1 MDKMESVAQES
12 RAERIARY
20 KAERRRELAE
30 RYGSQEEELPS
41 KWSRREREGRGVRD
55 STYAD
60 KSVSGGMNGGM
71 GRNGRTPLEERP
83 VPAKIPNGCKVNAPG
98 ENTHQ
103 NSLRLLPLSITLS
116 RECLLGSSGT
126 VAGEKPPDSH
136 GPSTPDTPQLHTHVS
151 VGQLKNALLQQTSS
165 PAPSD
170 RVATDGGVVALTLDL
185 AVQPGAEGS
194 RRRARRYMPGDP
206 AGSRKNSERFR
217 TQPVTACE
225 IKDSCGMDDENQDT
239 VQMDVKTD
247 DRAKMSVAAKMS
259 LFKELEKTASPE
271 ASSFLKPRTSNSFHE
286 RRVRRNNDPRALTQP
301 ITFEETMMAAS
312 PHAGEAGEAEPEVVD
327 DAGTKLSM
335 SEKLAL
341 FNKLSQPI
349 LGAAGSPARDG
360 SPLEASERRR
370 QKGARYRTQPITV
383 DEVNLLQKGPVQLP
397 RFHLAPQLSDRQQAE
412 SINLK
417 PSEVRLSGL
426 SSSQDWGSSSELS
439 SSPNLKTASNSN
451 SQNAVPIKGILK
463 KSSSEGVVWR
473 SESRDRDNLN
483 GHSLEQNGRER
494 KEKEVIEESHVTP
507 VEPAPL
513 SSAPWRQRARKEAS
527 ISSGRTR
534 RSAPKPEEQP
544 SLSEDIQITEQSRE
558 SDISDRL
565 TDSRGTE
572 KEEEKQSAK
581 EKCNVSLSSAP
592 QDETVS
598 TAESNPET
606 QYWDPVFSSVYSRSN
621 SAPQY
626 VMFFN
631 ERSLSYEAQ
640 EVSTT
645 TQTQPQVMGKVKA
658 SCEEDDS
665 PKLIFTETQT
675 ICSSEVQESQMF
687 GAEMTSEP
695 SSPPACP
702 TEGGDTEPD
711 LSTLCQTNTPIL
723 SSAVAEHR
731 RSVRPS
737 RRTQGSRNP
746 LRALAAREDIQQ
758 DFMHSEENS
767 EIENNTAL
775 KNSNCTSADVSSSG
789 KESRPT
795 VPYNKLMLIQVKGWR
810 QVQVRLVEPVS
821 RSLNSGD
828 CFLLVTPSNCFLW
841 TGKLS
846 NTIEREK
853 ASEIASVVVTQRD
866 LGCQATGVVHLDE
879 GVNTDSLEAAEFW
892 NLLGGQ
898 TQYKGPDSADDDEHY
913 ERAISESNCIYRL
926 QGDRLSPHEQGWA
939 VVPDLSLLSSSQT
952 LLFDFGSELYLWH
965 GKDVGPSERKLALQL
980 AQQVWDG
987 AYDYSNCR
995 INPLDPS
1002 GGSAH
1007 INKQGIGRP
1016 DWALFGRV
1024 FDQNE
1029 TILFKE
1035 KFANSFEQT
1044 KVNRNHISSSIQEEV
1059 KTPSLKSSP
1068 QPVSAEQWSCDARA
1082 LFGGVCL
1089 SGVSQIV
1096 LDGVDVRRGRDTV
1109 TLSDGRQAELC
1120 TLAVKTWLISED
1132 AECEVD
1138 PESLGQF
1145 NEGSTYAV
1153 RWTYSLTALGD
1164 QMAIGQERSALFI
1177 WKRRHSSI
1185 SGRDLSPA
1193 LTNQCSSQVFV
1204 TEGEEPPCFLQL
1216 FQGGMVVYRQQQSR
1230 DTGGWR
1236 LFCVRGDL
1244 PVEGSL
1250 LEVQCSCSSLRS
1262 RGSLILLNSQQG
1274 AIYLWHGCK
1283 AHSKARQVAKHTVQR
1298 LTQMCPPEL
1307 SLRTGTFMNVQ
1318 EVEEGK
1324 EPADFWNAI
1333 GPQDRKSYDCMLQ
1346 DPGKFNF
1353 TPRLYHLSA
1362 QSGTFKGVELMSP
1375 SYVNGVITAMP
1386 FFQDKLYA
1394 VPHPALFLLD
1404 NYLEVYLWQSCE
1416 ASISQRPLWDN
1427 EKKCAMETALQYCK
1441 ERNPRRPPMAYLID
1455 EGAEPLTFTNIFP
1468 SWELRLT
1475 QEVQDCTVRKKLTL
1489 VQDALAALNKTQF
1502 PLKDLLK
1509 RPLPEG
1515 VDPLH
1520 LENYL
1525 SQQDF
1530 KVALGMTWNDYNC
1543 LSDLQKTDLKKSKGL
1558 Y

>member
-1 MDKMESVAQES
+1 MDKMENVAQES

-20 KAERRRELAE
+20 KSERRRELAE

-41 KWSRREREGRGVRD
+41 KWSRRDREGRGVRD
-55 STYAD
+55 SNYVE
-60 KSVSGGMNGGM
+60 KSVSGGMNRGM

-83 VPAKIPNGCKVNAPG
+83 APAMISNGCKVNTRG

-103 NSLRLLPLSITLS
+103 
-116 RECLLGSSGT
+116 
-126 VAGEKPPDSH
+126 
-136 GPSTPDTPQLHTHVS
+136 
-151 VGQLKNALLQQTSS
+151 
-165 PAPSD
+165 D
-170 RVATDGGVVALTLDL
+170 RT
-185 AVQPGAEGS
+185 
-194 RRRARRYMPGDP
+194 
-206 AGSRKNSERFR
+206 
-217 TQPVTACE
+217 
-225 IKDSCGMDDENQDT
+225 MDDENQDT
-239 VQMDVKTD
+239 SQMDVKTD

-271 ASSFLKPRTSNSFHE
+271 ASLFLKPRSSNSFHE

-301 ITFEETMMAAS
+301 ITFEETVMAAS
-312 PHAGEAGEAEPEVVD
+312 PQSGEAGEPEAEVED

-349 LGAAGSPARDG
+349 LGAVGSPVRDG

-383 DEVNLLQKGPVQLP
+383 DEVNLLQKEPVQLP
-397 RFHLAPQLSDRQQAE
+397 RLHLMPHLSDRQQAE

-417 PSEVRLSGL
+417 PSEVRLSGP
-426 SSSQDWGSSSELS
+426 SSSQESGFSAELT
-439 SSPNLKTASNSN
+439 SSPHLKPAAGSN
-451 SQNAVPIKGILK
+451 SQNAVQIKGILK

-473 SESRDRDNLN
+473 SGTRDRDDLN
-483 GHSLEQNGRER
+483 GHGLEKNGGERRER
-494 KEKEVIEESHVTP
+494 EVKEERHMSAVGPS
-507 VEPAPL
+507 PARL
-513 SSAPWRQRARKEAS
+513 SSAPWRHRGRKEDAT
-527 ISSGRTR
+527 SSGRTR
-534 RSAPKPEEQP
+534 RSAPKPEECP
-544 SLSEDIQITEQSRE
+544 SLSEDLQSRE

-565 TDSRGTE
+565 TDSRVTK
-572 KEEEKQSAK
+572 KEEEEQSAK
-581 EKCNVSLSSAP
+581 
-592 QDETVS
+592 DETVS
-598 TAESNPET
+598 TAESTPQT
-606 QYWDPVFSSVYSRSN
+606 QCWEPVFSSVYSHS
-621 SAPQY
+621 STPQY

-640 EVSTT
+640 EVSTS
-645 TQTQPQVMGKVKA
+645 TQSQPQEI
-658 SCEEDDS
+658 CEEEDS

-675 ICSSEVQESQMF
+675 ICTNEVQESQMF
-687 GAEMTSEP
+687 GTEMAKEVMTSDP
-695 SSPPACP
+695 CSLPACS
-702 TEGGDTEPD
+702 TTGGDTEPD

-758 DFMHSEENS
+758 DYMQPEENS
-767 EIENNTAL
+767 EMENNKAM
-775 KNSNCTSADVSSSG
+775 KNSNCTPADVTSSG
-789 KESRPT
+789 KVSRPI

-821 RSLNSGD
+821 HSLNSGD

-853 ASEIASVVVTQRD
+853 ASEMASLIVTQRD
-866 LGCQATGVVHLDE
+866 MGCQATGVVHLDE
-879 GVNTDSLEAAEFW
+879 GVNTDSLQAAEFW

-898 TQYKGPDSADDDEHY
+898 TQCKGPDSTDDDEHY
-913 ERAISESNCIYRL
+913 ERAISESNCIFRL
-926 QGDRLSPHEQGWA
+926 QGDRLSPHEQAWA
-939 VVPDLSLLSSSQT
+939 AVPHLSLLNSSQT

-1007 INKQGIGRP
+1007 IPKQGTGRP

-1029 TILFKE
+1029 TVLFKE

-1044 KVNRNHISSSIQEEV
+1044 KVNKNHIEPFIQEEEQ
-1059 KTPSLKSSP
+1059 TPSLISSA

-1089 SGVSQIV
+1089 SAVTQIV
-1096 LDGVDVRRGRDTV
+1096 LDGVDVRRGRGMV
-1109 TLSDGRQAELC
+1109 TLSDGRQVELC
-1120 TLAVKTWLISED
+1120 TLAVKSWLISES
-1132 AECEVD
+1132 EEFEVA

-1145 NEGSTYAV
+1145 SEDCTYAT

-1164 QMAIGQERSALFI
+1164 QMARGQERSVLFI
-1177 WKRRHSSI
+1177 WKGRHSNA

-1193 LTNQCSSQVFV
+1193 LTNQCSSQVFI

-1216 FQGGMVVYRQQQSR
+1216 FQGGMVIYRQHSR
-1230 DTGGWR
+1230 DTGGWH
-1236 LFCVRGDL
+1236 LFCVRGDVS
-1244 PVEGSL
+1244 VEGSL
-1250 LEVQCSCSSLRS
+1250 LEVLCSCSSLRS
-1262 RGSLILLNSQQG
+1262 RGSLVLLNSQQG

-1283 AHSKARQVAKHTVQR
+1283 AHSKARQVAKQTVQR

-1307 SLRTGTFMNVQ
+1307 SLRTGSFMNVQ

-1324 EPADFWNAI
+1324 EPAEFWNAI
-1333 GPQDRKSYDCMLQ
+1333 GPQDKKSYDCMLQ

-1353 TPRLYHLSA
+1353 TPRLFYLSA
-1362 QSGTFKGVELMSP
+1362 QSGTFEGAELISP
-1375 SYVNGVITAMP
+1375 SHVSGVITAMP
-1386 FFQDKLYA
+1386 FLQDKLYS
-1394 VPHPALFLLD
+1394 VPHSALFLLD
-1404 NYLEVYLWQSCE
+1404 NYLEVYLWQSCV
-1416 ASISQRPLWDN
+1416 ASVSQRPHWDK
-1427 EKKCAMETALQYCK
+1427 EKKCAMETALEYCK

-1468 SWELRLT
+1468 SWEMRLT
-1475 QEVQDCTVRKKLTL
+1475 QGVQDCTVCKKLTL
-1489 VQDALAALNKTQF
+1489 VQDALASLNKTQF

-1525 SQQDF
+1525 SQHDF
-1530 KVALGMTWNDYNC
+1530 KAALGMTWNDYNC
-1543 LSDLQKTDLKKSKGL
+1543 LSDLQKMELKKRKGF

>member
-41 KWSRREREGRGVRD
+41 KWSRREREGRGGRD
-55 STYAD
+55 STYVD

-71 GRNGRTPLEERP
+71 GRNGQTPLEERP
-83 VPAKIPNGCKVNAPG
+83 
-98 ENTHQ
+98 
-103 NSLRLLPLSITLS
+103 
-116 RECLLGSSGT
+116 
-126 VAGEKPPDSH
+126 
-136 GPSTPDTPQLHTHVS
+136 
-151 VGQLKNALLQQTSS
+151 
-165 PAPSD
+165 
-170 RVATDGGVVALTLDL
+170 
-185 AVQPGAEGS
+185 
-194 RRRARRYMPGDP
+194 
-206 AGSRKNSERFR
+206 
-217 TQPVTACE
+217 
-225 IKDSCGMDDENQDT
+225 
-239 VQMDVKTD
+239 
-247 DRAKMSVAAKMS
+247 
-259 LFKELEKTASPE
+259 
-271 ASSFLKPRTSNSFHE
+271 
-286 RRVRRNNDPRALTQP
+286 
-301 ITFEETMMAAS
+301 
-312 PHAGEAGEAEPEVVD
+312 
-327 DAGTKLSM
+327 
-335 SEKLAL
+335 
-341 FNKLSQPI
+341 
-349 LGAAGSPARDG
+349 
-360 SPLEASERRR
+360 
-370 QKGARYRTQPITV
+370 
-383 DEVNLLQKGPVQLP
+383 LQKGPVELP
-397 RFHLAPQLSDRQQAE
+397 RLHLAPHLSDRQQAE

-426 SSSQDWGSSSELS
+426 SSSQERGSSSELT
-439 SSPNLKTASNSN
+439 SSPHLKPASDSY
-451 SQNAVPIKGILK
+451 SQNAVQIKGILK

-473 SESRDRDNLN
+473 
-483 GHSLEQNGRER
+483 
-494 KEKEVIEESHVTP
+494 T
-507 VEPAPL
+507 PL
-513 SSAPWRQRARKEAS
+513 SSTPWRQRARKEAS
-527 ISSGRTR
+527 ASSGRAR
-534 RSAPKPEEQP
+534 RSAPKPELCP
-544 SLSEDIQITEQSRE
+544 SLSEDLQITEQSRE
-558 SDISDRL
+558 SAISDRFSPFYCFAVCVL
-565 TDSRGTE
+565 SDIGYDTFQKFGVIRKDAIICLNITVHKVKLSIHS
-572 KEEEKQSAK
+572 QSVQTILIK
-581 EKCNVSLSSAP
+581 KFKNRYRLVTLSVRPTHQCTCISVGDFSVCERIQVNALF
-592 QDETVS
+592 
-598 TAESNPET
+598 
-606 QYWDPVFSSVYSRSN
+606 VFS
-621 SAPQY
+621 
-626 VMFFN
+626 
-631 ERSLSYEAQ
+631 
-640 EVSTT
+640 
-645 TQTQPQVMGKVKA
+645 
-658 SCEEDDS
+658 
-665 PKLIFTETQT
+665 
-675 ICSSEVQESQMF
+675 
-687 GAEMTSEP
+687 
-695 SSPPACP
+695 
-702 TEGGDTEPD
+702 
-711 LSTLCQTNTPIL
+711 L

-758 DFMHSEENS
+758 DFMQSEENS
-767 EIENNTAL
+767 EMENNTAM
-775 KNSNCTSADVSSSG
+775 KNSNCTPADVSSSG
-789 KESRPT
+789 KGSRPT
-795 VPYNKLMLIQVKGWR
+795 VPYNKLMLMQVKGWR

-828 CFLLVTPSNCFLW
+828 CFLLVTPSHCFLW

-853 ASEIASVVVTQRD
+853 ASEMASVIVTQRD
-866 LGCQATGVVHLDE
+866 LGCQATGVIHLDE
-879 GVNTDSLEAAEFW
+879 GVNTDSLQAAEFW

-898 TQYKGPDSADDDEHY
+898 TQYKDSADDDEHY

-926 QGDRLSPHEQGWA
+926 QGVRLSPHEQGWA
-939 VVPDLSLLSSSQT
+939 VVPDLSLLNSSQT

-1007 INKQGIGRP
+1007 IHKQGIGRP

-1035 KFANSFEQT
+1035 KFTQT
-1044 KVNRNHISSSIQEEV
+1044 NVNKNNIAPSVQEEV
-1059 KTPSLKSSP
+1059 KSSP

-1096 LDGVDVRRGRDTV
+1096 LDGVDVRRGWDSV

-1120 TLAVKTWLISED
+1120 TLAVKTWLISEGE
-1132 AECEVD
+1132 ECEVF

-1153 RWTYSLTALGD
+1153 CWTYSLTALGD

-1177 WKRRHSSI
+1177 WKGRHSNV
-1185 SGRDLSPA
+1185 SGRGLSSA

-1216 FQGGMVVYRQQQSR
+1216 FQGGMVIYRQQQSR
-1230 DTGGWR
+1230 DTGGWH
-1236 LFCVRGDL
+1236 LFCVKGDV
-1244 PVEGSL
+1244 PVEGRL

-1283 AHSKARQVAKHTVQR
+1283 AHSKARQVAKQTVQR

-1307 SLRTGTFMNVQ
+1307 SLRTGRFMNVQ
-1318 EVEEGK
+1318 EVEDGK

-1362 QSGTFKGVELMSP
+1362 QSGTFKGVELISP
-1375 SYVNGVITAMP
+1375 SHVNGVITAMP
-1386 FFQDKLYA
+1386 FLQDKLYA

-1416 ASISQRPLWDN
+1416 SSVSQRPHWDR

-1441 ERNPRRPPMAYLID
+1441 ERNPRRPPMAYLIE

-1468 SWELRLT
+1468 SWEMRLT

-1489 VQDALAALNKTQF
+1489 VQDALAALNTTQF

-1525 SQQDF
+1525 SQHDF

-1543 LSDLQKTDLKKSKGL
+1543 LSDLQKMDLKKSKGL

>member
-41 KWSRREREGRGVRD
+41 TWSRREREGRGGRD

-71 GRNGRTPLEERP
+71 GRNGQTPLEERL
-83 VPAKIPNGCKVNAPG
+83 VPAKISNGCKVNACG

-103 NSLRLLPLSITLS
+103 NR
-116 RECLLGSSGT
+116 
-126 VAGEKPPDSH
+126 
-136 GPSTPDTPQLHTHVS
+136 
-151 VGQLKNALLQQTSS
+151 
-165 PAPSD
+165 
-170 RVATDGGVVALTLDL
+170 ATDDGVVALTLDL

-194 RRRARRYMPGDP
+194 RRRTRRYMPGDS
-206 AGSRKNSERFR
+206 AGSSKNSERFR

-225 IKDSCGMDDENQDT
+225 IKDSCGRMDEENQDNS
-239 VQMDVKTD
+239 QMDVKTD

-271 ASSFLKPRTSNSFHE
+271 ASSFLKPHSSNSFHE

-301 ITFEETMMAAS
+301 ITFEETVMAAS
-312 PHAGEAGEAEPEVVD
+312 PQAGEAEPEVED

-349 LGAAGSPARDG
+349 LGAVGSPARDG
-360 SPLEASERRR
+360 SPLEAFERRR

-383 DEVNLLQKGPVQLP
+383 DEVNLLQKGPVELP
-397 RFHLAPQLSDRQQAE
+397 RLHLAPHLSNRQQAE

-426 SSSQDWGSSSELS
+426 SSSQDWGSSSELT
-439 SSPNLKTASNSN
+439 SSPHLKPASDSN
-451 SQNAVPIKGILK
+451 SQNPVQIKGILK

-483 GHSLEQNGRER
+483 GHGLEQNGRER
-494 KEKEVIEESHVTP
+494 KEREVIEERHMTP
-507 VEPAPL
+507 VNQSPAPL
-513 SSAPWRQRARKEAS
+513 SSTPWRQRARKEAS
-527 ISSGRTR
+527 ASSGRTR
-534 RSAPKPEEQP
+534 RSAPKPELRP
-544 SLSEDIQITEQSRE
+544 SLSEDLQITEQSRE
-558 SDISDRL
+558 SAISDRL
-565 TDSRGTE
+565 TDSKGAE
-572 KEEEKQSAK
+572 KEEEKENAT
-581 EKCNVSLSSAP
+581 ERCNISLSSAP
-592 QDETVS
+592 QDENVT
-598 TAESNPET
+598 TAESNPQT
-606 QYWDPVFSSVYSRSN
+606 QCWEPVFSSVYSRS
-621 SAPQY
+621 SSTPQY

-640 EVSTT
+640 EVCTT
-645 TQTQPQVMGKVKA
+645 IQTQPHVTGRVKA
-658 SCEEDDS
+658 SCEEEDS
-665 PKLIFTETQT
+665 SKLFTETQSV
-675 ICSSEVQESQMF
+675 CASEVQESQMF

-695 SSPPACP
+695 SALPACP
-702 TEGGDTEPD
+702 TSGGDTEPD

-758 DFMHSEENS
+758 DFMQSEENS
-767 EIENNTAL
+767 EMENNTAM
-775 KNSNCTSADVSSSG
+775 KNSNCTPADVSSSG
-789 KESRPT
+789 KGSRPT

-828 CFLLVTPSNCFLW
+828 CFLLVTPSHCFLW

-853 ASEIASVVVTQRD
+853 ASEMASVIVTQRD
-866 LGCQATGVVHLDE
+866 LGCQATGVIHLDE
-879 GVNTDSLEAAEFW
+879 GVNTDSLQAAEFW
-892 NLLGGQ
+892 KLLGGQ

-926 QGDRLSPHEQGWA
+926 QGVRLSPHEQGWA
-939 VVPDLSLLSSSQT
+939 VVPDLSLLNSSQT

-965 GKDVGPSERKLALQL
+965 GTDVGPSERKLALQL

-995 INPLDPS
+995 TNPLDPS

-1007 INKQGIGRP
+1007 IHKQGIGRP

-1035 KFANSFEQT
+1035 KFTNSFEQT
-1044 KVNRNHISSSIQEEV
+1044 NVNKNNIAPSVQEEV

-1096 LDGVDVRRGRDTV
+1096 LDGVDVRRGRDSV

-1120 TLAVKTWLISED
+1120 TLAVKMWLISEGE
-1132 AECEVD
+1132 ECEVS

-1153 RWTYSLTALGD
+1153 CWTYSLTALGD

-1177 WKRRHSSI
+1177 WKGWHSNV
-1185 SGRDLSPA
+1185 SGRGLSSA

-1216 FQGGMVVYRQQQSR
+1216 FQGGMVIYRQQQSR
-1230 DTGGWR
+1230 DTGGWH
-1236 LFCVRGDL
+1236 LFCVRGDV
-1244 PVEGSL
+1244 PVEGRL

-1283 AHSKARQVAKHTVQR
+1283 AHSKARQVAKQTVQC

-1307 SLRTGTFMNVQ
+1307 SLRTGSFMNVQ
-1318 EVEEGK
+1318 EVEEEK

-1362 QSGTFKGVELMSP
+1362 QSGTFKGVELISP
-1375 SYVNGVITAMP
+1375 SHVKGVITAMP
-1386 FFQDKLYA
+1386 FLQDKLYA

-1416 ASISQRPLWDN
+1416 SSVSQRPHWDK

-1441 ERNPRRPPMAYLID
+1441 ERNPRRPPMVYLIE

-1468 SWELRLT
+1468 SWEMRLT
-1475 QEVQDCTVRKKLTL
+1475 QEVQDCMVRKKLTL
-1489 VQDALAALNKTQF
+1489 VQDALAALNTTQF
-1502 PLKDLLK
+1502 LLKDLLK
-1509 RPLPEG
+1509 RPLPDG

-1525 SQQDF
+1525 SQHDF

-1543 LSDLQKTDLKKSKGL
+1543 LSDLQKMDLKKSKGL

>member
-41 KWSRREREGRGVRD
+41 KWSRREREGRGGRD
-55 STYAD
+55 STYVD

-71 GRNGRTPLEERP
+71 GRNGQTPLEERP
-83 VPAKIPNGCKVNAPG
+83 VPAKISNGCKVNTCG
-98 ENTHQ
+98 ENTQQ
-103 NSLRLLPLSITLS
+103 N
-116 RECLLGSSGT
+116 RESLLGSSGT
-126 VAGEKPPDSH
+126 VAGENPPDFH

-151 VGQLKNALLQQTSS
+151 VGQLKDALLQQTSS

-170 RVATDGGVVALTLDL
+170 RVATDDGVVALNLDL

-194 RRRARRYMPGDP
+194 RLRTRRYMSGDS
-206 AGSRKNSERFR
+206 AGCRKNSERFR

-225 IKDSCGMDDENQDT
+225 IKDSCGRMDDGNQDNS
-239 VQMDVKTD
+239 QMDVKTD

-271 ASSFLKPRTSNSFHE
+271 ASSFLKPRSSNSFHE
-286 RRVRRNNDPRALTQP
+286 RRVRRNYDPRALTQP
-301 ITFEETMMAAS
+301 ITFEETVMAAS
-312 PHAGEAGEAEPEVVD
+312 PQAGEAEPEVED

-349 LGAAGSPARDG
+349 LGAVGSPARDG

-383 DEVNLLQKGPVQLP
+383 DEVNLLQKGPVELP
-397 RFHLAPQLSDRQQAE
+397 RLHLAPHLSDRQQAE

-426 SSSQDWGSSSELS
+426 SSSQERGSSSELT
-439 SSPNLKTASNSN
+439 SSPHLKPASDSY
-451 SQNAVPIKGILK
+451 SQNAVQIKGILK

-483 GHSLEQNGRER
+483 GHGLEQNGRER
-494 KEKEVIEESHVTP
+494 REREVIEERHMTP
-507 VEPAPL
+507 VDQSPAPL
-513 SSAPWRQRARKEAS
+513 SSTPWRQRARKEAS
-527 ISSGRTR
+527 ASSGRAR
-534 RSAPKPEEQP
+534 RSAPKPELCP
-544 SLSEDIQITEQSRE
+544 SLSEDLQITEQSRE
-558 SDISDRL
+558 SAISDRL
-565 TDSRGTE
+565 TDSKGAE
-572 KEEEKQSAK
+572 KEEEKQNAT
-581 EKCNVSLSSAP
+581 ERCNISLSSAP
-592 QDETVS
+592 QDENVT
-598 TAESNPET
+598 TAESNPQT
-606 QYWDPVFSSVYSRSN
+606 QCWEPVFSSVYSRS
-621 SAPQY
+621 SSTPQY

-640 EVSTT
+640 EVCTT
-645 TQTQPQVMGKVKA
+645 TQTQPLVTGRVKA
-658 SCEEDDS
+658 SCEEEDS
-665 PKLIFTETQT
+665 PKLFAETQT
-675 ICSSEVQESQMF
+675 VCASEVQESQMF

-695 SSPPACP
+695 AALPACL
-702 TEGGDTEPD
+702 TTGGDTESD

-758 DFMHSEENS
+758 DFMQSEENS
-767 EIENNTAL
+767 EMENNTAM
-775 KNSNCTSADVSSSG
+775 KNSNCTPADVSSSG
-789 KESRPT
+789 KGSRPT
-795 VPYNKLMLIQVKGWR
+795 VPYNKLMLMQVKGWR

-828 CFLLVTPSNCFLW
+828 CFLLVTPSHCFLW

-853 ASEIASVVVTQRD
+853 ASEMASVIVTQRD
-866 LGCQATGVVHLDE
+866 LGCQATGVIHLDE
-879 GVNTDSLEAAEFW
+879 GVNTDSLQAAEFW

-926 QGDRLSPHEQGWA
+926 QGVRLSPHEQGWA
-939 VVPDLSLLSSSQT
+939 VVPDLSLLNSSQT

-1007 INKQGIGRP
+1007 IHKQGIGRP

-1035 KFANSFEQT
+1035 KFTQT
-1044 KVNRNHISSSIQEEV
+1044 NVNKNNIAPSVQEEV

-1096 LDGVDVRRGRDTV
+1096 LDGVDVRRGWDSV

-1120 TLAVKTWLISED
+1120 TLAVKTWLISEGE
-1132 AECEVD
+1132 ECEVF

-1153 RWTYSLTALGD
+1153 CWTYSLTALGD

-1177 WKRRHSSI
+1177 WKGRHSNV
-1185 SGRDLSPA
+1185 SGRGLSSA

-1216 FQGGMVVYRQQQSR
+1216 FQGGMVIYRQQQSR
-1230 DTGGWR
+1230 DTGGWH
-1236 LFCVRGDL
+1236 LFCVKGDV
-1244 PVEGSL
+1244 PVEGRL

-1283 AHSKARQVAKHTVQR
+1283 AHSKARQVAKQTVQR

-1307 SLRTGTFMNVQ
+1307 SLRTGRFMNVQ
-1318 EVEEGK
+1318 EVEDGK

-1362 QSGTFKGVELMSP
+1362 QSGTFKGVELISP
-1375 SYVNGVITAMP
+1375 SHVNGVITAMP
-1386 FFQDKLYA
+1386 FLQDKLYA

-1416 ASISQRPLWDN
+1416 SSVSQRPHWDR

-1441 ERNPRRPPMAYLID
+1441 ERNPRRPPMAYLIE

-1468 SWELRLT
+1468 SWEMRLT

-1489 VQDALAALNKTQF
+1489 VQDALAALNTTQF

-1525 SQQDF
+1525 SQHDF

-1543 LSDLQKTDLKKSKGL
+1543 LSDLQKMDLKKSKGL

>member
-1 MDKMESVAQES
+1 MDKMENVSQES

-41 KWSRREREGRGVRD
+41 KWSRRDREGRGVRD
-55 STYAD
+55 SNYVE

-71 GRNGRTPLEERP
+71 GRNGQTALEERP
-83 VPAKIPNGCKVNAPG
+83 VPAVISNGCKVNARG

-103 NSLRLLPLSITLS
+103 S
-116 RECLLGSSGT
+116 RT
-126 VAGEKPPDSH
+126 
-136 GPSTPDTPQLHTHVS
+136 
-151 VGQLKNALLQQTSS
+151 
-165 PAPSD
+165 
-170 RVATDGGVVALTLDL
+170 
-185 AVQPGAEGS
+185 
-194 RRRARRYMPGDP
+194 
-206 AGSRKNSERFR
+206 
-217 TQPVTACE
+217 
-225 IKDSCGMDDENQDT
+225 MDDGNQDT
-239 VQMDVKTD
+239 SQMDVKTD

-271 ASSFLKPRTSNSFHE
+271 ASLFLKPRSSNSFHE

-301 ITFEETMMAAS
+301 ITFEETVMAAS
-312 PHAGEAGEAEPEVVD
+312 PQSGEAAEPEAEVED

-349 LGAAGSPARDG
+349 SGAVGSPVRDG

-383 DEVNLLQKGPVQLP
+383 DEVNLLQKEPVQLP
-397 RFHLAPQLSDRQQAE
+397 CLHLTPHLSDRQQAE

-417 PSEVRLSGL
+417 PSEVRLSGP
-426 SSSQDWGSSSELS
+426 SSSQERS
-439 SSPNLKTASNSN
+439 SSPELTSSPHPKPTAGGN
-451 SQNAVPIKGILK
+451 SQNAVQIKGILK

-473 SESRDRDNLN
+473 SGTRDRDDLN
-483 GHSLEQNGRER
+483 GHGLEKNGGERRGREV
-494 KEKEVIEESHVTP
+494 KEERHVSAVGP
-507 VEPAPL
+507 SPARP
-513 SSAPWRQRARKEAS
+513 SSAPWRQRGRKEEH
-527 ISSGRTR
+527 GRTR
-534 RSAPKPEEQP
+534 RSAPKPEECP
-544 SLSEDIQITEQSRE
+544 SLTTEQIT
-558 SDISDRL
+558 DRL
-565 TDSRGTE
+565 TDSRVT
-572 KEEEKQSAK
+572 KEEEDEQSAK
-581 EKCNVSLSSAP
+581 ARCNISLNSGP

-598 TAESNPET
+598 TAESTPQT
-606 QYWDPVFSSVYSRSN
+606 QCW
-621 SAPQY
+621 
-626 VMFFN
+626 
-631 ERSLSYEAQ
+631 RSLSYEAQ
-640 EVSTT
+640 EVSTS
-645 TQTQPQVMGKVKA
+645 TQSQPQVTGRDKEI
-658 SCEEDDS
+658 CDEEDS

-675 ICSSEVQESQMF
+675 ICTNEVQESQMF
-687 GAEMTSEP
+687 GTEMSKEVMTSL
-695 SSPPACP
+695 PACP
-702 TEGGDTEPD
+702 TTGGDTEPD
-711 LSTLCQTNTPIL
+711 FSTLCQTNTPIL

-758 DFMHSEENS
+758 DFMQPEENS
-767 EIENNTAL
+767 QTENNTAM
-775 KNSNCTSADVSSSG
+775 KNSNCTPADVTSSG
-789 KESRPT
+789 KVSRPI

-821 RSLNSGD
+821 HSLNSGD
-828 CFLLVTPSNCFLW
+828 CFLLVTPSHCFLW

-853 ASEIASVVVTQRD
+853 ASEMASCIVTQRD
-866 LGCQATGVVHLDE
+866 MGCQATGVVHLDE
-879 GVNTDSLEAAEFW
+879 GVNTDSLQAAEFW

-898 TQYKGPDSADDDEHY
+898 TQYKGPDSTDDDEHY

-926 QGDRLSPHEQGWA
+926 QGDRLSPHEQAWA
-939 VVPDLSLLSSSQT
+939 AVPHLTLLNSSQT

-965 GKDVGPSERKLALQL
+965 GTDVGPSERKLALQL

-1007 INKQGIGRP
+1007 IPKQGTGRP

-1029 TILFKE
+1029 TVLFKE

-1044 KVNRNHISSSIQEEV
+1044 KVNKNHIEPFIQEEEQ
-1059 KTPSLKSSP
+1059 TPSLISSP

-1089 SGVSQIV
+1089 SAVSQIV
-1096 LDGVDVRRGRDTV
+1096 LDGVDVRRGRDMV
-1109 TLSDGRQAELC
+1109 TLSDGRQVELC
-1120 TLAVKTWLISED
+1120 TLAVKSWLISESE
-1132 AECEVD
+1132 ECEVA

-1145 NEGSTYAV
+1145 SEGCTYAT
-1153 RWTYSLTALGD
+1153 RWTYSLTALVD
-1164 QMAIGQERSALFI
+1164 QMAKGQERSALFI
-1177 WKRRHSSI
+1177 WKGRHSNA
-1185 SGRDLSPA
+1185 SGQDLSPA
-1193 LTNQCSSQVFV
+1193 LTHQCSSQLFV

-1216 FQGGMVVYRQQQSR
+1216 FQGGMVIYRQHSR
-1230 DTGGWR
+1230 DTGGWH
-1236 LFCVRGDL
+1236 LFCVRGDVS
-1244 PVEGSL
+1244 VEGSL
-1250 LEVQCSCSSLRS
+1250 LEVPCSCSSLRS
-1262 RGSLILLNSQQG
+1262 RGSLVLLNSQQG

-1283 AHSKARQVAKHTVQR
+1283 AHSKARQVAKQTVQR

-1307 SLRTGTFMNVQ
+1307 SLRTGGFMNVQ

-1324 EPADFWNAI
+1324 EPAEFWNAI
-1333 GPQDRKSYDCMLQ
+1333 GPQDKKSYDCMLQ
-1346 DPGKFNF
+1346 DPSKFNF
-1353 TPRLYHLSA
+1353 TPRLFHLSA
-1362 QSGTFKGVELMSP
+1362 QSGTFEGAELISP
-1375 SYVNGVITAMP
+1375 SHVSGVITAMP
-1386 FFQDKLYA
+1386 FLQDKLYS

-1416 ASISQRPLWDN
+1416 ASVSQRPHWDK

-1468 SWELRLT
+1468 SWEMRLT
-1475 QEVQDCTVRKKLTL
+1475 QGVQDCTVCKKLTL
-1489 VQDALAALNKTQF
+1489 VQDALAAHNKTQF

-1525 SQQDF
+1525 SQHDF
-1530 KVALGMTWNDYNC
+1530 KAALGMTWNDYNC
-1543 LSDLQKTDLKKSKGL
+1543 LSDLQKMDLKKSKGL

>member
-1 MDKMESVAQES
+1 MDKMENVAQES

-55 STYAD
+55 STYVE
-60 KSVSGGMNGGM
+60 KSVSEGMNGGM

-83 VPAKIPNGCKVNAPG
+83 VPAMISNGCKVNDSG

-103 NSLRLLPLSITLS
+103 NR
-116 RECLLGSSGT
+116 
-126 VAGEKPPDSH
+126 
-136 GPSTPDTPQLHTHVS
+136 
-151 VGQLKNALLQQTSS
+151 
-165 PAPSD
+165 
-170 RVATDGGVVALTLDL
+170 ATDDGMVALTLDL

-194 RRRARRYMPGDP
+194 RRRTRRNMQGDP
-206 AGSRKNSERFR
+206 AGGRKNSERFR
-217 TQPVTACE
+217 TQPITACE
-225 IKDSCGMDDENQDT
+225 IKESCGTMDDENQDSS
-239 VQMDVKTD
+239 QMDVKTD

-271 ASSFLKPRTSNSFHE
+271 ASLFLKPRSSSFHE

-301 ITFEETMMAAS
+301 ITFEETVMAAS
-312 PHAGEAGEAEPEVVD
+312 PQSGEAGDPEAEVEV

-349 LGAAGSPARDG
+349 LSAVGNPVRDN

-383 DEVNLLQKGPVQLP
+383 DEVNLLQKGRVQLP
-397 RFHLAPQLSDRQQAE
+397 HLYLASHLSDRQQAE
-412 SINLK
+412 STNLK
-417 PSEVRLSGL
+417 PSEVR
-426 SSSQDWGSSSELS
+426 SSSELT
-439 SSPNLKTASNSN
+439 SSPHLKPTAGSNA
-451 SQNAVPIKGILK
+451 QNAVPIKGILK

-473 SESRDRDNLN
+473 GGTRDRDDLN
-483 GHSLEQNGRER
+483 RHGLEKDGGERRER
-494 KEKEVIEESHVTP
+494 DVKEERHMSTVDPS
-507 VEPAPL
+507 PAGL
-513 SSAPWRQRARKEAS
+513 SSAPWRQRARKEAAK
-527 ISSGRTR
+527 SSGRTR
-534 RSAPKPEEQP
+534 RSVPKPDECP
-544 SLSEDIQITEQSRE
+544 SVSEDLQITEQSRE
-558 SDISDRL
+558 SAAITHRL
-565 TDSRGTE
+565 TDSRVTE
-572 KEEEKQSAK
+572 EEEEEEEEEKHSAK
-581 EKCNVSLSSAP
+581 ARCNISLNSEP

-598 TAESNPET
+598 TTESTAQT
-606 QYWDPVFSSVYSRSN
+606 QCWGPVFSSVYSRS
-621 SAPQY
+621 STTPQY
-626 VMFFN
+626 VMLFN

-640 EVSTT
+640 EVSTS
-645 TQTQPQVMGKVKA
+645 TQTQAQLTGRVEA
-658 SCEEDDS
+658 SCVEEGS

-675 ICSSEVQESQMF
+675 ICTNEVQEHQMF
-687 GAEMTSEP
+687 GTEMAKEVMTSESCSLP
-695 SSPPACP
+695 TCP
-702 TEGGDTEPD
+702 TTGGDTEPD
-711 LSTLCQTNTPIL
+711 FNALCQTNTPIL

-746 LRALAAREDIQQ
+746 LRALAARADIQQ
-758 DFMHSEENS
+758 DFMQPEEENS
-767 EIENNTAL
+767 EMENNTAM
-775 KNSNCTSADVSSSG
+775 KNSNCIPADVTSSG

-821 RSLNSGD
+821 HSLNSGD
-828 CFLLVTPSNCFLW
+828 CFLLVTPSHCFLW

-846 NTIEREK
+846 NTVEREK
-853 ASEIASVVVTQRD
+853 AAEMASLIVTQRD
-866 LGCQATGVVHLDE
+866 LGCQATGIVHLDE
-879 GVNTDSLEAAEFW
+879 GVNTDSLQGAEFW

-898 TQYKGPDSADDDEHY
+898 TPYKGPDSADDDEHY

-939 VVPDLSLLSSSQT
+939 AVPHLNLLNSSQT

-965 GKDVGPSERKLALQL
+965 GKDVGPSERKLSLQL

-987 AYDYSNCR
+987 AYDYSNCK

-1007 INKQGIGRP
+1007 IHKQGTGRP

-1044 KVNRNHISSSIQEEV
+1044 KVNKNHVKTFLQEEMQ
-1059 KTPSLKSSP
+1059 TPSLISSP
-1068 QPVSAEQWSCDARA
+1068 KPVSTEQWSCDARA
-1082 LFGGVCL
+1082 LFGGICL

-1096 LDGVDVRRGRDTV
+1096 LDGVDIRRGRDTV

-1120 TLAVKTWLISED
+1120 TLAVKTWLISESGQ
-1132 AECEVD
+1132 CEVA

-1145 NEGSTYAV
+1145 NEGSTYAT

-1164 QMAIGQERSALFI
+1164 QMARAQEQSALFI
-1177 WKRRHSSI
+1177 WKGRHSKA
-1185 SGRDLSPA
+1185 SGRDLSPE

-1204 TEGEEPPCFLQL
+1204 TEGEEPPSFLQL
-1216 FQGGMVVYRQQQSR
+1216 FQGGMVIYRQHSR

-1236 LFCVRGDL
+1236 LFCVRGDVS
-1244 PVEGSL
+1244 VEGSL
-1250 LEVQCSCSSLRS
+1250 LEVPCSCSSLRS
-1262 RGSLILLNSQQG
+1262 RGSLVLLNSQQG

-1283 AHSKARQVAKHTVQR
+1283 AHSKARQVAKKTVQC
-1298 LTQMCPPEL
+1298 LTQMVPPEL
-1307 SLRTGTFMNVQ
+1307 SLKTGSFINVQ

-1324 EPADFWNAI
+1324 EPAEFWNAI

-1353 TPRLYHLSA
+1353 TPRLFHLSA
-1362 QSGTFKGVELMSP
+1362 QSGTFKGVEFISP
-1375 SYVNGVITAMP
+1375 SHVNGVITAMP
-1386 FFQDKLYA
+1386 FLQDKLYA

-1416 ASISQRPLWDN
+1416 ASVSQYPHWDK
-1427 EKKCAMETALQYCK
+1427 ERKCAMETALQYCK
-1441 ERNPRRPPMAYLID
+1441 ERNPRRPPMTYLID

-1468 SWELRLT
+1468 SWEMRLT
-1475 QEVQDCTVRKKLTL
+1475 QGIQDCTVCKKLTL

-1525 SQQDF
+1525 SQHDF
-1530 KVALGMTWNDYNC
+1530 KAALGMTWNDYNC
-1543 LSDLQKTDLKKSKGL
+1543 LSDFEKMDLKKSKGL

>member
-1 MDKMESVAQES
+1 MDKMENVAQES

-20 KAERRRELAE
+20 KSERRRELAE

-41 KWSRREREGRGVRD
+41 KWSRRDREGRGVRD
-55 STYAD
+55 SNYVE
-60 KSVSGGMNGGM
+60 KSVSGGMNRGM

-83 VPAKIPNGCKVNAPG
+83 APAMISNGCKVNTRG

-103 NSLRLLPLSITLS
+103 
-116 RECLLGSSGT
+116 
-126 VAGEKPPDSH
+126 
-136 GPSTPDTPQLHTHVS
+136 
-151 VGQLKNALLQQTSS
+151 
-165 PAPSD
+165 D
-170 RVATDGGVVALTLDL
+170 RT
-185 AVQPGAEGS
+185 
-194 RRRARRYMPGDP
+194 
-206 AGSRKNSERFR
+206 
-217 TQPVTACE
+217 
-225 IKDSCGMDDENQDT
+225 MDDENQDT
-239 VQMDVKTD
+239 SQMDVKTD

-271 ASSFLKPRTSNSFHE
+271 ASLFLKPRSSNSFHE

-301 ITFEETMMAAS
+301 ITFEETVMAAS
-312 PHAGEAGEAEPEVVD
+312 PQSGEAGEPEAEVED

-349 LGAAGSPARDG
+349 LGAVGSPVRDG

-383 DEVNLLQKGPVQLP
+383 DEVNLLQKEPVQLP
-397 RFHLAPQLSDRQQAE
+397 RLHLMPHLSDRQQAE

-417 PSEVRLSGL
+417 PSEVRLSGP
-426 SSSQDWGSSSELS
+426 SSSQESGFSAELT
-439 SSPNLKTASNSN
+439 SSPHLKPAAGSN
-451 SQNAVPIKGILK
+451 SQNAVQIKGILK

-473 SESRDRDNLN
+473 SGTRDRDDLN
-483 GHSLEQNGRER
+483 GHGLEKNGGERRER
-494 KEKEVIEESHVTP
+494 EVKEERHMSAVGPS
-507 VEPAPL
+507 PARL
-513 SSAPWRQRARKEAS
+513 SSAPWRHRGRKEDAT
-527 ISSGRTR
+527 SSGRTR
-534 RSAPKPEEQP
+534 RSAPKPEECP
-544 SLSEDIQITEQSRE
+544 SLSEDLQSRE

-565 TDSRGTE
+565 TDSRVTK
-572 KEEEKQSAK
+572 KEEEEQSAK
-581 EKCNVSLSSAP
+581 ARCNISVNSEP

-598 TAESNPET
+598 TAESTPQT
-606 QYWDPVFSSVYSRSN
+606 QCW
-621 SAPQY
+621 
-626 VMFFN
+626 
-631 ERSLSYEAQ
+631 RSLSYEAQ
-640 EVSTT
+640 EVSTS
-645 TQTQPQVMGKVKA
+645 TQSQPQEI
-658 SCEEDDS
+658 CEEEDS

-675 ICSSEVQESQMF
+675 ICTNEVQESQMF
-687 GAEMTSEP
+687 GTEMAKEVMTSDP
-695 SSPPACP
+695 CSLPACS
-702 TEGGDTEPD
+702 TTGGDTEPD

-758 DFMHSEENS
+758 DYMQPEENS
-767 EIENNTAL
+767 EMENNKAM
-775 KNSNCTSADVSSSG
+775 KNSNCTPADVTSSG
-789 KESRPT
+789 KVSRPI

-821 RSLNSGD
+821 HSLNSGD

-853 ASEIASVVVTQRD
+853 ASEMASLIVTQRD
-866 LGCQATGVVHLDE
+866 MGCQATGVVHLDE
-879 GVNTDSLEAAEFW
+879 GVNTDSLQAAEFW

-898 TQYKGPDSADDDEHY
+898 TQCKGPDSTDDDEHY
-913 ERAISESNCIYRL
+913 ERAISESNCIFRL
-926 QGDRLSPHEQGWA
+926 QGDRLSPHEQAWA
-939 VVPDLSLLSSSQT
+939 AVPHLSLLNSSQT

-1007 INKQGIGRP
+1007 IPKQGTGRP

-1029 TILFKE
+1029 TVLFKE

-1044 KVNRNHISSSIQEEV
+1044 KVNKNHIEPFIQEEEQ
-1059 KTPSLKSSP
+1059 TPSLISSA

-1089 SGVSQIV
+1089 SAVTQIV
-1096 LDGVDVRRGRDTV
+1096 LDGVDVRRGRGMV
-1109 TLSDGRQAELC
+1109 TLSDGRQVELC
-1120 TLAVKTWLISED
+1120 TLAVKSWLISES
-1132 AECEVD
+1132 EEFEVA

-1145 NEGSTYAV
+1145 SEDCTYAT

-1164 QMAIGQERSALFI
+1164 QMARGQERSVLFI
-1177 WKRRHSSI
+1177 WKGRHSNA

-1193 LTNQCSSQVFV
+1193 LTNQCSSQVFI

-1216 FQGGMVVYRQQQSR
+1216 FQGGMVIYRQHSR
-1230 DTGGWR
+1230 DTGGWH
-1236 LFCVRGDL
+1236 LFCVRGDVS
-1244 PVEGSL
+1244 VEGSL
-1250 LEVQCSCSSLRS
+1250 LEVLCSCSSLRS
-1262 RGSLILLNSQQG
+1262 RGSLVLLNSQQG

-1283 AHSKARQVAKHTVQR
+1283 AHSKARQVAKQTVQR

-1307 SLRTGTFMNVQ
+1307 SLRTGSFMNVQ

-1324 EPADFWNAI
+1324 EPAEFWNAI
-1333 GPQDRKSYDCMLQ
+1333 GPQDKKSYDCMLQ

-1353 TPRLYHLSA
+1353 TPRLFYLSA
-1362 QSGTFKGVELMSP
+1362 QSGTFEGAELISP
-1375 SYVNGVITAMP
+1375 SHVSGVITAMP
-1386 FFQDKLYA
+1386 FLQDKLYS
-1394 VPHPALFLLD
+1394 VPHSALFLLD
-1404 NYLEVYLWQSCE
+1404 NYLEVYLWQSCV
-1416 ASISQRPLWDN
+1416 ASVSQRPHWDK
-1427 EKKCAMETALQYCK
+1427 EKKCAMETALEYCK

-1468 SWELRLT
+1468 SWEMRLT
-1475 QEVQDCTVRKKLTL
+1475 QGVQDCTVCKKLTL
-1489 VQDALAALNKTQF
+1489 VQDALASLNKTQF

-1525 SQQDF
+1525 SQHDF
-1530 KVALGMTWNDYNC
+1530 KAALGMTWNDYNC
-1543 LSDLQKTDLKKSKGL
+1543 LSDLQKMELKKRKGF

>member
-1 MDKMESVAQES
+1 MDKMENVAQES

-55 STYAD
+55 STYVD

-83 VPAKIPNGCKVNAPG
+83 VPAMISNGCKVNASG

-103 NSLRLLPLSITLS
+103 NR
-116 RECLLGSSGT
+116 
-126 VAGEKPPDSH
+126 
-136 GPSTPDTPQLHTHVS
+136 
-151 VGQLKNALLQQTSS
+151 
-165 PAPSD
+165 
-170 RVATDGGVVALTLDL
+170 ATDGGVVALTLDL

-194 RRRARRYMPGDP
+194 RRRTRRYMPGDP
-206 AGSRKNSERFR
+206 AGNRKNSERFR
-217 TQPVTACE
+217 TQPITACE
-225 IKDSCGMDDENQDT
+225 IKESCGTMDDENQDT
-239 VQMDVKTD
+239 SQMDVKTD

-271 ASSFLKPRTSNSFHE
+271 ASSFLKPRSSNSFHE
-286 RRVRRNNDPRALTQP
+286 RRVRRNKDPRALTQP
-301 ITFEETMMAAS
+301 ITFEETVMAAS
-312 PHAGEAGEAEPEVVD
+312 PQSGETGEPEAEVED

-349 LGAAGSPARDG
+349 MGAVGSPGRDG

-397 RFHLAPQLSDRQQAE
+397 RLHLAPHLTDRQQAD

-417 PSEVRLSGL
+417 PSEVRHSGL
-426 SSSQDWGSSSELS
+426 SSSQEWGSSSELT
-439 SSPNLKTASNSN
+439 SPPHLKPTADSN
-451 SQNAVPIKGILK
+451 SQNSVQIKGILK

-473 SESRDRDNLN
+473 SGTRDRDDLN
-483 GHSLEQNGRER
+483 GHGLEKNGGERRER
-494 KEKEVIEESHVTP
+494 EVTEERHMSTVDP
-507 VEPAPL
+507 SPARL
-513 SSAPWRQRARKEAS
+513 SSAPWRQRARAEAAT
-527 ISSGRTR
+527 SSSRTR
-534 RSAPKPEEQP
+534 RSAPKPEECP
-544 SLSEDIQITEQSRE
+544 SLSEDLQITEQSRE
-558 SDISDRL
+558 SAITDRL
-565 TDSRGTE
+565 TDSRVTE
-572 KEEEKQSAK
+572 EEEEKQNAK
-581 EKCNVSLSSAP
+581 ASCNISLNSGL

-598 TAESNPET
+598 TAEST
-606 QYWDPVFSSVYSRSN
+606 QTQCWEPVFSSVYSRS
-621 SAPQY
+621 STTPQY

-645 TQTQPQVMGKVKA
+645 IQTQPQVTGRVKA
-658 SCEEDDS
+658 SCEEEDS
-665 PKLIFTETQT
+665 PKPIFTETQT
-675 ICSSEVQESQMF
+675 ICTNEVQESQMF
-687 GAEMTSEP
+687 GTEMTKEVMTSEP
-695 SSPPACP
+695 CSLPACP
-702 TEGGDTEPD
+702 TPGGDTEPD
-711 LSTLCQTNTPIL
+711 LSTLCQTSTPIL

-758 DFMHSEENS
+758 DFMQPEENS
-767 EIENNTAL
+767 EMENNTAL
-775 KNSNCTSADVSSSG
+775 KNSNCTPADVTSSG
-789 KESRPT
+789 KVSRPT

-828 CFLLVTPSNCFLW
+828 CFLLVTPSHCFLW

-853 ASEIASVVVTQRD
+853 ASEMASLIVTQRD

-879 GVNTDSLEAAEFW
+879 GVNTDSLQAAEFW

-898 TQYKGPDSADDDEHY
+898 TQYKDSADDDEHY

-926 QGDRLSPHEQGWA
+926 QGDRLSPHEQCWA
-939 VVPDLSLLSSSQT
+939 AVPHLTLLNSSQT

-1007 INKQGIGRP
+1007 IHKQGIGRP

-1029 TILFKE
+1029 TVLFKE

-1044 KVNRNHISSSIQEEV
+1044 KVNKNHIEPFIQEEV
-1059 KTPSLKSSP
+1059 QTPSLISSP
-1068 QPVSAEQWSCDARA
+1068 QPVSTEQWSCDARA
-1082 LFGGVCL
+1082 LFGGVCP
-1089 SGVSQIV
+1089 SGVSQII
-1096 LDGVDVRRGRDTV
+1096 LDGVDVRRGRDMV
-1109 TLSDGRQAELC
+1109 TLSDGQKAELC
-1120 TLAVKTWLISED
+1120 TLAVKTWLISEGE
-1132 AECEVD
+1132 ECEVAA
-1138 PESLGQF
+1138 ESLGQF
-1145 NEGSTYAV
+1145 NEGSTYAT

-1164 QMAIGQERSALFI
+1164 QMARGQEHSALFI
-1177 WKRRHSSI
+1177 WKGRHSNT
-1185 SGRDLSPA
+1185 SGQDLSPA

-1216 FQGGMVVYRQQQSR
+1216 FQGGMVIYRKHRR
-1230 DTGGWR
+1230 DTGAWR
-1236 LFCVRGDL
+1236 LFCVRGNVS
-1244 PVEGSL
+1244 VEGSL
-1250 LEVQCSCSSLRS
+1250 LEVPCSCSSLRS
-1262 RGSLILLNSQQG
+1262 RGSLVLLNSQQG

-1283 AHSKARQVAKHTVQR
+1283 AHSKARQVAKQTVQR

-1307 SLRTGTFMNVQ
+1307 SLRTGSFMNVQ

-1324 EPADFWNAI
+1324 EPTEFWNAI

-1353 TPRLYHLSA
+1353 TPRLFHMSA
-1362 QSGTFKGVELMSP
+1362 QSGTFKGVELISP
-1375 SYVNGVITAMP
+1375 SHVNGVITAMP
-1386 FFQDKLYA
+1386 FLQDKLYA

-1416 ASISQRPLWDN
+1416 ASVSQHPHWDK
-1427 EKKCAMETALQYCK
+1427 EKKCAMETVLQYCK

-1468 SWELRLT
+1468 SWEMRLT
-1475 QEVQDCTVRKKLTL
+1475 QGVQDCTVCKKLTF

-1525 SQQDF
+1525 SQHDF
-1530 KVALGMTWNDYNC
+1530 KAALGMTWNDYNC
-1543 LSDLQKTDLKKSKGL
+1543 LSDLQKMDLKKSKGL

>member
-1 MDKMESVAQES
+1 VNDMDKMESATQES

-41 KWSRREREGRGVRD
+41 KWSRREREGRGVCD

-71 GRNGRTPLEERP
+71 GRNGQTPLEERP
-83 VPAKIPNGCKVNAPG
+83 GPEKISNGF
-98 ENTHQ
+98 
-103 NSLRLLPLSITLS
+103 
-116 RECLLGSSGT
+116 
-126 VAGEKPPDSH
+126 
-136 GPSTPDTPQLHTHVS
+136 
-151 VGQLKNALLQQTSS
+151 NAL
-165 PAPSD
+165 
-170 RVATDGGVVALTLDL
+170 
-185 AVQPGAEGS
+185 
-194 RRRARRYMPGDP
+194 
-206 AGSRKNSERFR
+206 F
-217 TQPVTACE
+217 
-225 IKDSCGMDDENQDT
+225 
-239 VQMDVKTD
+239 
-247 DRAKMSVAAKMS
+247 
-259 LFKELEKTASPE
+259 
-271 ASSFLKPRTSNSFHE
+271 
-286 RRVRRNNDPRALTQP
+286 
-301 ITFEETMMAAS
+301 
-312 PHAGEAGEAEPEVVD
+312 
-327 DAGTKLSM
+327 
-335 SEKLAL
+335 
-341 FNKLSQPI
+341 
-349 LGAAGSPARDG
+349 
-360 SPLEASERRR
+360 
-370 QKGARYRTQPITV
+370 
-383 DEVNLLQKGPVQLP
+383 
-397 RFHLAPQLSDRQQAE
+397 
-412 SINLK
+412 
-417 PSEVRLSGL
+417 
-426 SSSQDWGSSSELS
+426 
-439 SSPNLKTASNSN
+439 
-451 SQNAVPIKGILK
+451 
-463 KSSSEGVVWR
+463 
-473 SESRDRDNLN
+473 
-483 GHSLEQNGRER
+483 
-494 KEKEVIEESHVTP
+494 
-507 VEPAPL
+507 
-513 SSAPWRQRARKEAS
+513 
-527 ISSGRTR
+527 
-534 RSAPKPEEQP
+534 
-544 SLSEDIQITEQSRE
+544 
-558 SDISDRL
+558 
-565 TDSRGTE
+565 
-572 KEEEKQSAK
+572 
-581 EKCNVSLSSAP
+581 
-592 QDETVS
+592 
-598 TAESNPET
+598 
-606 QYWDPVFSSVYSRSN
+606 VFS
-621 SAPQY
+621 
-626 VMFFN
+626 
-631 ERSLSYEAQ
+631 
-640 EVSTT
+640 
-645 TQTQPQVMGKVKA
+645 
-658 SCEEDDS
+658 
-665 PKLIFTETQT
+665 
-675 ICSSEVQESQMF
+675 
-687 GAEMTSEP
+687 
-695 SSPPACP
+695 
-702 TEGGDTEPD
+702 
-711 LSTLCQTNTPIL
+711 L

-758 DFMHSEENS
+758 DFMQSEENS
-767 EIENNTAL
+767 EMENNTAM
-775 KNSNCTSADVSSSG
+775 KNSNCTPADVSFSG
-789 KESRPT
+789 KGSRPT

-828 CFLLVTPSNCFLW
+828 CFLLVTPSHCFLW

-853 ASEIASVVVTQRD
+853 ASEMASVIVTQRD

-879 GVNTDSLEAAEFW
+879 GVNTDSLQAAEFW

-898 TQYKGPDSADDDEHY
+898 THYKDSADDDEHY

-939 VVPDLSLLSSSQT
+939 VVPDLSLLNSSQT

-987 AYDYSNCR
+987 VYDYSNCR

-1007 INKQGIGRP
+1007 IHKQGIGRP

-1044 KVNRNHISSSIQEEV
+1044 KVNKNYIAPSIQEEV
-1059 KTPSLKSSP
+1059 KSSP

-1089 SGVSQIV
+1089 SEVSQIV

-1109 TLSDGRQAELC
+1109 TLSDGRQVELC
-1120 TLAVKTWLISED
+1120 TLAVKMLLISEGE
-1132 AECEVD
+1132 ECEVA

-1145 NEGSTYAV
+1145 SGGSTYAV
-1153 RWTYSLTALGD
+1153 RWTYNLINR
-1164 QMAIGQERSALFI
+1164 MVF
-1177 WKRRHSSI
+1177 WWHSNI

-1216 FQGGMVVYRQQQSR
+1216 FQGGMVIYRQQQSR
-1230 DTGGWR
+1230 DTGGWH
-1236 LFCVRGDL
+1236 LFCVRGDV

-1283 AHSKARQVAKHTVQR
+1283 AHSKACQVAKQMVQR
-1298 LTQMCPPEL
+1298 LTQMCPPEQ
-1307 SLRTGTFMNVQ
+1307 SLRAGRFMNVQ

-1333 GPQDRKSYDCMLQ
+1333 GPEDRKSYDCMLQ
-1346 DPGKFNF
+1346 DPGQFNF

-1362 QSGTFKGVELMSP
+1362 QSGTFKGVELISP
-1375 SYVNGVITAMP
+1375 SHVNGVITAMP
-1386 FFQDKLYA
+1386 FLQAKLYA
-1394 VPHPALFLLD
+1394 VPHPAIFLLD

-1416 ASISQRPLWDN
+1416 ASISQRPHWDK

-1468 SWELRLT
+1468 SWEMRLT
-1475 QEVQDCTVRKKLTL
+1475 QEVQVMRKKLTL
-1489 VQDALAALNKTQF
+1489 VQDALAALNKSQF

-1525 SQQDF
+1525 SQHDF
-1530 KVALGMTWNDYNC
+1530 KVALGMIWNDYNC

>member
-1 MDKMESVAQES
+1 MDKMENVAQES

-20 KAERRRELAE
+20 KSERRRELAE

-41 KWSRREREGRGVRD
+41 KWSRRDREGRGVRD
-55 STYAD
+55 SNYVE
-60 KSVSGGMNGGM
+60 KSVSGGMNRGM

-83 VPAKIPNGCKVNAPG
+83 APAMISNGCKVNTRG

-103 NSLRLLPLSITLS
+103 
-116 RECLLGSSGT
+116 
-126 VAGEKPPDSH
+126 
-136 GPSTPDTPQLHTHVS
+136 
-151 VGQLKNALLQQTSS
+151 
-165 PAPSD
+165 D
-170 RVATDGGVVALTLDL
+170 RT
-185 AVQPGAEGS
+185 
-194 RRRARRYMPGDP
+194 
-206 AGSRKNSERFR
+206 
-217 TQPVTACE
+217 
-225 IKDSCGMDDENQDT
+225 MDDENQDT
-239 VQMDVKTD
+239 SQMDVKTD

-271 ASSFLKPRTSNSFHE
+271 ASLFLKPRSSNSFHE

-301 ITFEETMMAAS
+301 ITFEETVMAAS
-312 PHAGEAGEAEPEVVD
+312 PQSGEAGEPEAEVED

-349 LGAAGSPARDG
+349 LGAVGSPVRDG

-383 DEVNLLQKGPVQLP
+383 DEVNLLQKEPVQLP
-397 RFHLAPQLSDRQQAE
+397 RLHLMPHLSDRQQAE

-417 PSEVRLSGL
+417 PSEVRLSGP
-426 SSSQDWGSSSELS
+426 SSSQESGFSAELT
-439 SSPNLKTASNSN
+439 SSPHLKPAAGSN
-451 SQNAVPIKGILK
+451 SQNAVQIKGILK

-473 SESRDRDNLN
+473 SGTRDRDDLN
-483 GHSLEQNGRER
+483 GHGLEKNGGERRER
-494 KEKEVIEESHVTP
+494 EVKEERHMSAVGPS
-507 VEPAPL
+507 PARL
-513 SSAPWRQRARKEAS
+513 SSAPWRHRGRKEDAT
-527 ISSGRTR
+527 SSGRTR
-534 RSAPKPEEQP
+534 RSAPKPEECP
-544 SLSEDIQITEQSRE
+544 SLSEDLQSRE

-565 TDSRGTE
+565 TDSRVTK
-572 KEEEKQSAK
+572 KEEEEQSAK
-581 EKCNVSLSSAP
+581 ARCNISVNSEP

-598 TAESNPET
+598 TAESTPQT
-606 QYWDPVFSSVYSRSN
+606 QCWEPVFSSVYSHS
-621 SAPQY
+621 STPQY

-640 EVSTT
+640 EVSTS
-645 TQTQPQVMGKVKA
+645 TQSQPQVMGRDKEI
-658 SCEEDDS
+658 CEEEDS

-675 ICSSEVQESQMF
+675 ICTNEVQESQMF
-687 GAEMTSEP
+687 GTEMAKEVMTSDP
-695 SSPPACP
+695 CSLPACS
-702 TEGGDTEPD
+702 TTGGDTEPD

-758 DFMHSEENS
+758 DYMQPEENS
-767 EIENNTAL
+767 EMENNKAM
-775 KNSNCTSADVSSSG
+775 KNSNCTPADVTSSG
-789 KESRPT
+789 KVSRPI

-821 RSLNSGD
+821 HSLNSGD

-853 ASEIASVVVTQRD
+853 ASEMASLIVTQRD
-866 LGCQATGVVHLDE
+866 MGCQATGVVHLDE
-879 GVNTDSLEAAEFW
+879 GVNTDSLQAAEFW

-898 TQYKGPDSADDDEHY
+898 TQCKGPDSTDDDEHY
-913 ERAISESNCIYRL
+913 ERAISESNCIFRL
-926 QGDRLSPHEQGWA
+926 QGDRLSPHEQAWA
-939 VVPDLSLLSSSQT
+939 AVPHLSLLNSSQT

-1007 INKQGIGRP
+1007 IPKQGTGRP

-1029 TILFKE
+1029 TVLFKE

-1044 KVNRNHISSSIQEEV
+1044 KVNKNHIEPFIQEEEQ
-1059 KTPSLKSSP
+1059 TPSLISSA

-1089 SGVSQIV
+1089 SAVTQIV
-1096 LDGVDVRRGRDTV
+1096 LDGVDVRRGRGMV
-1109 TLSDGRQAELC
+1109 TLSDGRQVELC
-1120 TLAVKTWLISED
+1120 TLAVKSWLISES
-1132 AECEVD
+1132 EEFEVA

-1145 NEGSTYAV
+1145 SEDCTYAT

-1164 QMAIGQERSALFI
+1164 QMARGQERSVLFI
-1177 WKRRHSSI
+1177 WKGRHSNA

-1193 LTNQCSSQVFV
+1193 LTNQCSSQVFI

-1216 FQGGMVVYRQQQSR
+1216 FQGGMVIYRQHSR
-1230 DTGGWR
+1230 DTGGWH
-1236 LFCVRGDL
+1236 LFCVRGDVS
-1244 PVEGSL
+1244 VEGSL
-1250 LEVQCSCSSLRS
+1250 LEVLCSCSSLRS
-1262 RGSLILLNSQQG
+1262 RGSLVLLNSQQG

-1283 AHSKARQVAKHTVQR
+1283 AHSKARQVAKQTVQR

-1307 SLRTGTFMNVQ
+1307 SLRTGSFMNVQ

-1324 EPADFWNAI
+1324 EPAEFWNAI
-1333 GPQDRKSYDCMLQ
+1333 GPQDKKSYDCMLQ

-1353 TPRLYHLSA
+1353 TPRLFYLSA
-1362 QSGTFKGVELMSP
+1362 QSGTFEGAELISP
-1375 SYVNGVITAMP
+1375 SHVSGVITAMP
-1386 FFQDKLYA
+1386 FLQDKLYS
-1394 VPHPALFLLD
+1394 VPHSALFLLD
-1404 NYLEVYLWQSCE
+1404 NYLEVYLWQSCV
-1416 ASISQRPLWDN
+1416 ASVSQRPHWDK
-1427 EKKCAMETALQYCK
+1427 EKKCAMETALEYCK

-1468 SWELRLT
+1468 SWEMRLT
-1475 QEVQDCTVRKKLTL
+1475 QGVQDCTVCKKLTL
-1489 VQDALAALNKTQF
+1489 VQDALASLNKTQF

-1525 SQQDF
+1525 SQHDF
-1530 KVALGMTWNDYNC
+1530 KAALGMTWNDYNC
-1543 LSDLQKTDLKKSKGL
+1543 LSDLQKMELKKRKGF

>member
-1 MDKMESVAQES
+1 MDKMENVAQES

-20 KAERRRELAE
+20 KSERRRELAE

-41 KWSRREREGRGVRD
+41 KWSRRDREGRGVRD
-55 STYAD
+55 SNYVE
-60 KSVSGGMNGGM
+60 KSVSGGMNRGM

-83 VPAKIPNGCKVNAPG
+83 APAMISNGCKVNTRG

-103 NSLRLLPLSITLS
+103 
-116 RECLLGSSGT
+116 
-126 VAGEKPPDSH
+126 DS
-136 GPSTPDTPQLHTHVS
+136 
-151 VGQLKNALLQQTSS
+151 
-165 PAPSD
+165 
-170 RVATDGGVVALTLDL
+170 ATDGGVVALTLDL

-194 RRRARRYMPGDP
+194 RRRTRRYMPGDP
-206 AGSRKNSERFR
+206 AGSRKHSERFR
-217 TQPVTACE
+217 TQPITACE
-225 IKDSCGMDDENQDT
+225 IKESCGTMDDENQDT
-239 VQMDVKTD
+239 SQMDVKTD

-271 ASSFLKPRTSNSFHE
+271 ASLFLKPRSSNSFHE

-301 ITFEETMMAAS
+301 ITFEETVMAAS
-312 PHAGEAGEAEPEVVD
+312 PQSGEAGEPEAEVED

-349 LGAAGSPARDG
+349 LGAVGSPVRDG

-383 DEVNLLQKGPVQLP
+383 DEVNLLQKEPVQLP
-397 RFHLAPQLSDRQQAE
+397 RLHLMPHLSDRQQAE

-417 PSEVRLSGL
+417 PSEVRLSGP
-426 SSSQDWGSSSELS
+426 SSSQESGFSAELT
-439 SSPNLKTASNSN
+439 SSPHLKPAAGSN
-451 SQNAVPIKGILK
+451 SQNAVQIKGILK

-473 SESRDRDNLN
+473 SGTRDRDDLN
-483 GHSLEQNGRER
+483 GHGLEKNGGERRER
-494 KEKEVIEESHVTP
+494 EVKEERHMSAVGPS
-507 VEPAPL
+507 PARL
-513 SSAPWRQRARKEAS
+513 SSAPWRHRGRKEDAT
-527 ISSGRTR
+527 SSGRTR
-534 RSAPKPEEQP
+534 RSAPKPEECP
-544 SLSEDIQITEQSRE
+544 SLSEDLQSRE

-565 TDSRGTE
+565 TDSRVTK
-572 KEEEKQSAK
+572 KEEEEQSAK
-581 EKCNVSLSSAP
+581 
-592 QDETVS
+592 DETVS
-598 TAESNPET
+598 TAESTPQT
-606 QYWDPVFSSVYSRSN
+606 QCWEPVFSSVYSHS
-621 SAPQY
+621 STPQY

-640 EVSTT
+640 EVSTS
-645 TQTQPQVMGKVKA
+645 TQSQPQEI
-658 SCEEDDS
+658 CEEEDS

-675 ICSSEVQESQMF
+675 ICTNEVQESQMF
-687 GAEMTSEP
+687 GTEMAKEVMTSDP
-695 SSPPACP
+695 CSLPACS
-702 TEGGDTEPD
+702 TTGGDTEPD

-758 DFMHSEENS
+758 DYMQPEENS
-767 EIENNTAL
+767 EMENNKAM
-775 KNSNCTSADVSSSG
+775 KNSNCTPADVTSSG
-789 KESRPT
+789 KVSRPI

-821 RSLNSGD
+821 HSLNSGD

-853 ASEIASVVVTQRD
+853 ASEMASLIVTQRD
-866 LGCQATGVVHLDE
+866 MGCQATGVVHLDE
-879 GVNTDSLEAAEFW
+879 GVNTDSLQAAEFW

-898 TQYKGPDSADDDEHY
+898 TQCKGPDSTDDDEHY
-913 ERAISESNCIYRL
+913 ERAISESNCIFRL
-926 QGDRLSPHEQGWA
+926 QGDRLSPHEQAWA
-939 VVPDLSLLSSSQT
+939 AVPHLSLLNSSQT

-1007 INKQGIGRP
+1007 IPKQGTGRP

-1029 TILFKE
+1029 TVLFKE

-1044 KVNRNHISSSIQEEV
+1044 KVNKNHIEPFIQEEEQ
-1059 KTPSLKSSP
+1059 TPSLISSA

-1089 SGVSQIV
+1089 SAVTQIV
-1096 LDGVDVRRGRDTV
+1096 LDGVDVRRGRGMV
-1109 TLSDGRQAELC
+1109 TLSDGRQVELC
-1120 TLAVKTWLISED
+1120 TLAVKSWLISES
-1132 AECEVD
+1132 EEFEVA

-1145 NEGSTYAV
+1145 SEDCTYAT

-1164 QMAIGQERSALFI
+1164 QMARGQERSVLFI
-1177 WKRRHSSI
+1177 WKGRHSNA

-1193 LTNQCSSQVFV
+1193 LTNQCSSQVFI

-1216 FQGGMVVYRQQQSR
+1216 FQGGMVIYRQHSR
-1230 DTGGWR
+1230 DTGGWH
-1236 LFCVRGDL
+1236 LFCVRGDVS
-1244 PVEGSL
+1244 VEGSL
-1250 LEVQCSCSSLRS
+1250 LEVLCSCSSLRS
-1262 RGSLILLNSQQG
+1262 RGSLVLLNSQQG

-1283 AHSKARQVAKHTVQR
+1283 AHSKARQVAKQTVQR

-1307 SLRTGTFMNVQ
+1307 SLRTGSFMNVQ

-1324 EPADFWNAI
+1324 EPAEFWNAI
-1333 GPQDRKSYDCMLQ
+1333 GPQDKKSYDCMLQ

-1353 TPRLYHLSA
+1353 TPRLFYLSA
-1362 QSGTFKGVELMSP
+1362 QSGTFEGAELISP
-1375 SYVNGVITAMP
+1375 SHVSGVITAMP
-1386 FFQDKLYA
+1386 FLQDKLYS
-1394 VPHPALFLLD
+1394 VPHSALFLLD
-1404 NYLEVYLWQSCE
+1404 NYLEVYLWQSCV
-1416 ASISQRPLWDN
+1416 ASVSQRPHWDK
-1427 EKKCAMETALQYCK
+1427 EKKCAMETALEYCK

-1468 SWELRLT
+1468 SWEMRLT
-1475 QEVQDCTVRKKLTL
+1475 QGVQDCTVCKKLTL
-1489 VQDALAALNKTQF
+1489 VQDALASLNKTQF

-1525 SQQDF
+1525 SQHDF
-1530 KVALGMTWNDYNC
+1530 KAALGMTWNDYNC
-1543 LSDLQKTDLKKSKGL
+1543 LSDLQKMELKKRKGF

>member
-1 MDKMESVAQES
+1 MDKMENVSQES

-41 KWSRREREGRGVRD
+41 KWSRRDREGRGVRD
-55 STYAD
+55 SNYVE

-71 GRNGRTPLEERP
+71 GRNGQTALEERP
-83 VPAKIPNGCKVNAPG
+83 VPAVISNGCKVNARG

-103 NSLRLLPLSITLS
+103 
-116 RECLLGSSGT
+116 SST
-126 VAGEKPPDSH
+126 
-136 GPSTPDTPQLHTHVS
+136 
-151 VGQLKNALLQQTSS
+151 
-165 PAPSD
+165 
-170 RVATDGGVVALTLDL
+170 TDGGVVALTLDL

-194 RRRARRYMPGDP
+194 RRRTRRYMPGDP

-217 TQPVTACE
+217 TQPITACE
-225 IKDSCGMDDENQDT
+225 IKESCGTMDDGNQDT
-239 VQMDVKTD
+239 SQMDVKTD

-271 ASSFLKPRTSNSFHE
+271 ASLFLKPRSSNSFHE

-301 ITFEETMMAAS
+301 ITFEETVMAAS
-312 PHAGEAGEAEPEVVD
+312 PQSGEAAEPEAEVED

-349 LGAAGSPARDG
+349 SGAVGSPVRDG

-383 DEVNLLQKGPVQLP
+383 DEVNLLQKEPVQLP
-397 RFHLAPQLSDRQQAE
+397 CLHLTPHLSDRQQAE

-417 PSEVRLSGL
+417 PSEVRLSGP
-426 SSSQDWGSSSELS
+426 SSSQERS
-439 SSPNLKTASNSN
+439 SSPELTSSPHPKPTAGGN
-451 SQNAVPIKGILK
+451 SQNAVQIKGILK

-473 SESRDRDNLN
+473 SGTRDRDDLN
-483 GHSLEQNGRER
+483 GHGLEKNGGERRGREV
-494 KEKEVIEESHVTP
+494 KEERHVSAVGP
-507 VEPAPL
+507 SPARP
-513 SSAPWRQRARKEAS
+513 SSAPWRQRGRKEEH
-527 ISSGRTR
+527 GRTR
-534 RSAPKPEEQP
+534 RSAPKPEECP
-544 SLSEDIQITEQSRE
+544 SLTTEQIT
-558 SDISDRL
+558 DRL
-565 TDSRGTE
+565 TDSRVT
-572 KEEEKQSAK
+572 KEEEDEQSAK
-581 EKCNVSLSSAP
+581 ARCNISLNSGP

-598 TAESNPET
+598 TAESTPQT
-606 QYWDPVFSSVYSRSN
+606 QCWEPVFSSVYSHS
-621 SAPQY
+621 STTPQY

-640 EVSTT
+640 EVSTS
-645 TQTQPQVMGKVKA
+645 TQSQPQVTGRDKEI
-658 SCEEDDS
+658 CDEEDS

-675 ICSSEVQESQMF
+675 ICTNEVQESQMF
-687 GAEMTSEP
+687 GTEMSKEVMTSL
-695 SSPPACP
+695 PACP
-702 TEGGDTEPD
+702 TTGGDTEPD
-711 LSTLCQTNTPIL
+711 FSTLCQTNTPIL

-758 DFMHSEENS
+758 DFMQPEENS
-767 EIENNTAL
+767 QTENNTAM
-775 KNSNCTSADVSSSG
+775 KNSNCTPADVTSSG
-789 KESRPT
+789 KVSRPI

-821 RSLNSGD
+821 HSLNSGD
-828 CFLLVTPSNCFLW
+828 CFLLVTPSHCFLW

-853 ASEIASVVVTQRD
+853 ASEMASCIVTQRD
-866 LGCQATGVVHLDE
+866 MGCQATGVVHLDE
-879 GVNTDSLEAAEFW
+879 GVNTDSLQAAEFW

-898 TQYKGPDSADDDEHY
+898 TQYKGPDSTDDDEHY

-926 QGDRLSPHEQGWA
+926 QGDRLSPHEQAWA
-939 VVPDLSLLSSSQT
+939 AVPHLTLLNSSQT

-965 GKDVGPSERKLALQL
+965 GTDVGPSERKLALQL

-1007 INKQGIGRP
+1007 IPKQGTGRP

-1029 TILFKE
+1029 TVLFKE

-1044 KVNRNHISSSIQEEV
+1044 KVNKNHIEPFIQEEEQ
-1059 KTPSLKSSP
+1059 TPSLISSP

-1089 SGVSQIV
+1089 SAVSQIV
-1096 LDGVDVRRGRDTV
+1096 LDGVDVRRGRDMV
-1109 TLSDGRQAELC
+1109 TLSDGRQVELC
-1120 TLAVKTWLISED
+1120 TLAVKSWLISESE
-1132 AECEVD
+1132 ECEVA

-1145 NEGSTYAV
+1145 SEGCTYAT
-1153 RWTYSLTALGD
+1153 RWTYSLTALVD
-1164 QMAIGQERSALFI
+1164 QMAKGQERSALFI
-1177 WKRRHSSI
+1177 WKGRHSNA
-1185 SGRDLSPA
+1185 SGQDLSPA
-1193 LTNQCSSQVFV
+1193 LTHQCSSQLFV

-1216 FQGGMVVYRQQQSR
+1216 FQGGMVIYRQHSR
-1230 DTGGWR
+1230 DTGGWH
-1236 LFCVRGDL
+1236 LFCVRGDVS
-1244 PVEGSL
+1244 VEGSL
-1250 LEVQCSCSSLRS
+1250 LEVPCSCSSLRS
-1262 RGSLILLNSQQG
+1262 RGSLVLLNSQQG

-1283 AHSKARQVAKHTVQR
+1283 AHSKARQVAKQTVQR

-1307 SLRTGTFMNVQ
+1307 SLRTGGFMNVQ

-1324 EPADFWNAI
+1324 EPAEFWNAI
-1333 GPQDRKSYDCMLQ
+1333 GPQDKKSYDCMLQ
-1346 DPGKFNF
+1346 DPSKFNF
-1353 TPRLYHLSA
+1353 TPRLFHLSA
-1362 QSGTFKGVELMSP
+1362 QSGTFEGAELISP
-1375 SYVNGVITAMP
+1375 SHVSGVITAMP
-1386 FFQDKLYA
+1386 FLQDKLYS

-1416 ASISQRPLWDN
+1416 ASVSQRPHWDK

-1468 SWELRLT
+1468 SWEMRLT
-1475 QEVQDCTVRKKLTL
+1475 QGVQDCTVCKKLTL
-1489 VQDALAALNKTQF
+1489 VQDALAAHNKTQF

-1525 SQQDF
+1525 SQHDF
-1530 KVALGMTWNDYNC
+1530 KAALGMTWNDYNC
-1543 LSDLQKTDLKKSKGL
+1543 LSDLQKMDLKKSKGL

>member
-1 MDKMESVAQES
+1 MESASQES
-12 RAERIARY
+12 RAEWMVRY

-30 RYGSQEEELPS
+30 RYCSQEEELPS
-41 KWSRREREGRGVRD
+41 KWSRREREGHGVRD

-71 GRNGRTPLEERP
+71 RRNGRTPLEERP
-83 VPAKIPNGCKVNAPG
+83 GPEKISNGCKVNARG

-103 NSLRLLPLSITLS
+103 N
-116 RECLLGSSGT
+116 RECLLGSYGT
-126 VAGEKPPDSH
+126 VAGENPPDSH

-151 VGQLKNALLQQTSS
+151 VGQLKNALLQKTSC

-170 RVATDGGVVALTLDL
+170 RVATDGGVVALTLDIAL
-185 AVQPGAEGS
+185 QPGGKGS

-206 AGSRKNSERFR
+206 GGSCKNSECFH
-217 TQPVTACE
+217 TQPITASE
-225 IKDSCGMDDENQDT
+225 IKDSCGRMDNENQDT
-239 VQMDVKTD
+239 SQMDVKTD

-259 LFKELEKTASPE
+259 LFKELEKTASPD
-271 ASSFLKPRTSNSFHE
+271 ASSFLKPRTSNRFYE

-301 ITFEETMMAAS
+301 ITFEETVIAAS
-312 PHAGEAGEAEPEVVD
+312 PQSGEAEPEVVD

-349 LGAAGSPARDG
+349 LGAVGSPVRD
-360 SPLEASERRR
+360 SNPLEASERRR

-383 DEVNLLQKGPVQLP
+383 DEVNLLQKGPVQL
-397 RFHLAPQLSDRQQAE
+397 HSLYLASHLSDRQQAE

-417 PSEVRLSGL
+417 PSEVCLSGL
-426 SSSQDWGSSSELS
+426 SSSFSELTS
-439 SSPNLKTASNSN
+439 APHLKPTSDSN
-451 SQNAVPIKGILK
+451 SQNAVQIKGILK
-463 KSSSEGVVWR
+463 NNSSEGVVWR
-473 SESRDRDNLN
+473 SESRERDNLN
-483 GHSLEQNGRER
+483 RHDLEQNGRER
-494 KEKEVIEESHVTP
+494 RERAVIEERQVSP
-507 VEPAPL
+507 VESAPL
-513 SSAPWRQRARKEAS
+513 LSAPWRQRARKEAS
-527 ISSGRTR
+527 ASSGRTW
-534 RSAPKPEEQP
+534 RSAPKPEERP
-544 SLSEDIQITEQSRE
+544 SLSEDLQITEQSRE
-558 SDISDRL
+558 SAISDRV
-565 TDSRGTE
+565 TDSAGSE
-572 KEEEKQSAK
+572 KEEEKQSDKAW
-581 EKCNVSLSSAP
+581 CNISLSSVP
-592 QDETVS
+592 QDENVA
-598 TAESNPET
+598 TAESNLQT
-606 QYWDPVFSSVYSRSN
+606 QCWEPVFSSIYTRS
-621 SAPQY
+621 SSTPQY

-631 ERSLSYEAQ
+631 ERNLSYEAQ
-640 EVSTT
+640 EVSNT
-645 TQTQPQVMGKVKA
+645 TQTQPQA
-658 SCEEDDS
+658 SCEKEDS
-665 PKLIFTETQT
+665 AKLIFKETQT
-675 ICSSEVQESQMF
+675 ICASEVQESPMF
-687 GAEMTSEP
+687 IAEMTSEH
-695 SSPPACP
+695 SSLPAYP
-702 TEGGDTEPD
+702 TTGGDTESD

-758 DFMHSEENS
+758 DFMQSEENS
-767 EIENNTAL
+767 KIENNT
-775 KNSNCTSADVSSSG
+775 
-789 KESRPT
+789 
-795 VPYNKLMLIQVKGWR
+795 GWR
-810 QVQVRLVEPVS
+810 QVQVRLVEPLS

-828 CFLLVTPSNCFLW
+828 CFLLVTPSHCFLW

-853 ASEIASVVVTQRD
+853 AFEMASVIVTQRD

-879 GVNTDSLEAAEFW
+879 GVNTDSLQAAEFW
-892 NLLGGQ
+892 SLLGGK
-898 TQYKGPDSADDDEHY
+898 THYKGKRHNRKFAIINTFISQNCSDYIYMFMCVFLSAGPDSADDDDEHY
-913 ERAISESNCIYRL
+913 ERAITESNCIYRL
-926 QGDRLSPHEQGWA
+926 QEDRLSPQEQGWA
-939 VVPDLSLLSSSQT
+939 VVPDFSLLDSSQT

-987 AYDYSNCR
+987 VYDYSNCR
-995 INPLDPS
+995 INPLDPF

-1007 INKQGIGRP
+1007 IHKQGIGRP
-1016 DWALFGRV
+1016 DWALFGRL

-1035 KFANSFEQT
+1035 KFANSIEQT
-1044 KVNRNHISSSIQEEV
+1044 KVNKNYIAPSIQEEV

-1068 QPVSAEQWSCDARA
+1068 QLVSAEQWSCDARA

-1089 SGVSQIV
+1089 SEASQIV

-1109 TLSDGRQAELC
+1109 TLNDGRQAVLR
-1120 TLAVKTWLISED
+1120 TLAVKTWLISEGE
-1132 AECEVD
+1132 ECEVA

-1145 NEGSTYAV
+1145 SEGSTYAV

-1164 QMAIGQERSALFI
+1164 QIVIGQEQSALFI
-1177 WKRRHSSI
+1177 WKGRHSSI

-1216 FQGGMVVYRQQQSR
+1216 FQGGMVIYRQQQSR
-1230 DTGGWR
+1230 DTGGWH
-1236 LFCVRGDL
+1236 LFCVRGDV

-1262 RGSLILLNSQQG
+1262 RGSLILLNSKQG

-1283 AHSKARQVAKHTVQR
+1283 AHSKARQVAKQTVQR

-1307 SLRTGTFMNVQ
+1307 SLRTGSFMNVQ

-1333 GPQDRKSYDCMLQ
+1333 GLEDRKSYDCMLQ

-1362 QSGTFKGVELMSP
+1362 QSGTFKGVELISP
-1375 SYVNGVITAMP
+1375 SHVNVVITAMP
-1386 FFQDKLYA
+1386 FLQDKLYA
-1394 VPHPALFLLD
+1394 VPHPAIFLLD

-1416 ASISQRPLWDN
+1416 TSISQRPHWDK
-1427 EKKCAMETALQYCK
+1427 EKKCALETALQYCK

-1468 SWELRLT
+1468 LWEMRMT
-1475 QEVQDCTVRKKLTL
+1475 QEVQDCTVRKKLNL

-1525 SQQDF
+1525 SQHDF

>member
-41 KWSRREREGRGVRD
+41 NWSRREREGRGGRD

-71 GRNGRTPLEERP
+71 GRNGQTPLEERP
-83 VPAKIPNGCKVNAPG
+83 VPAKISNGCKVNACG

-103 NSLRLLPLSITLS
+103 N
-116 RECLLGSSGT
+116 RESLLGSSGT
-126 VAGEKPPDSH
+126 VAGENPPDSH

-170 RVATDGGVVALTLDL
+170 RVATDDGVVALTLDL

-194 RRRARRYMPGDP
+194 RRRTRRYMPGDS

-225 IKDSCGMDDENQDT
+225 IKDICGRMDDENQDNS
-239 VQMDVKTD
+239 QMDVKTD

-271 ASSFLKPRTSNSFHE
+271 ASSFLKPRSSNSFHE
-286 RRVRRNNDPRALTQP
+286 CRVRRNNDPRALTQP
-301 ITFEETMMAAS
+301 ITFEETVMAAS
-312 PHAGEAGEAEPEVVD
+312 PQAGEAEPEVED
-327 DAGTKLSM
+327 DVGTKLSM

-349 LGAAGSPARDG
+349 LGAVGSPARDG

-383 DEVNLLQKGPVQLP
+383 DEVNLLQKGPVELP
-397 RFHLAPQLSDRQQAE
+397 RLHLAPHLSDRQQAE

-417 PSEVRLSGL
+417 PTVVHLSGL
-426 SSSQDWGSSSELS
+426 SSSQEWGSSSELT
-439 SSPNLKTASNSN
+439 SSPHLKPASDSN
-451 SQNAVPIKGILK
+451 SQNAVQIKGILK

-483 GHSLEQNGRER
+483 GHGLEQNGRER
-494 KEKEVIEESHVTP
+494 REREVIEERHMTP
-507 VEPAPL
+507 VAQSPAPL
-513 SSAPWRQRARKEAS
+513 SSTPWRQRARKEAS
-527 ISSGRTR
+527 ASSGRTR
-534 RSAPKPEEQP
+534 RSAPKPELLP
-544 SLSEDIQITEQSRE
+544 SLSEDLQITEQSRE
-558 SDISDRL
+558 SAISDRL
-565 TDSRGTE
+565 TDSKGAE
-572 KEEEKQSAK
+572 KEEEKQNAT
-581 EKCNVSLSSAP
+581 ERCNISLSSAP
-592 QDETVS
+592 QDENVT
-598 TAESNPET
+598 TAESNPQT
-606 QYWDPVFSSVYSRSN
+606 QCWEPVFSSVYSFS
-621 SAPQY
+621 SSTPQY

-640 EVSTT
+640 EVCTT
-645 TQTQPQVMGKVKA
+645 TQTQPQVTGRVK
-658 SCEEDDS
+658 
-665 PKLIFTETQT
+665 
-675 ICSSEVQESQMF
+675 
-687 GAEMTSEP
+687 
-695 SSPPACP
+695 
-702 TEGGDTEPD
+702 
-711 LSTLCQTNTPIL
+711 
-723 SSAVAEHR
+723 
-731 RSVRPS
+731 
-737 RRTQGSRNP
+737 
-746 LRALAAREDIQQ
+746 
-758 DFMHSEENS
+758 
-767 EIENNTAL
+767 
-775 KNSNCTSADVSSSG
+775 
-789 KESRPT
+789 
-795 VPYNKLMLIQVKGWR
+795 
-810 QVQVRLVEPVS
+810 RLVEPAS
-821 RSLNSGD
+821 HSLNSGD
-828 CFLLVTPSNCFLW
+828 CFLLVTPSHCFLW

-853 ASEIASVVVTQRD
+853 ASEMASVIVTQRD
-866 LGCQATGVVHLDE
+866 LGCQATGVIHLDE
-879 GVNTDSLEAAEFW
+879 GVNTDSLQAAEFW
-892 NLLGGQ
+892 KLLGGQ

-926 QGDRLSPHEQGWA
+926 QGVRLSPHEQGWA
-939 VVPDLSLLSSSQT
+939 VVPDLSLLNSSQT

-1002 GGSAH
+1002 GGNAH
-1007 INKQGIGRP
+1007 IHKQGIGRP

-1035 KFANSFEQT
+1035 KFTNSFEQT
-1044 KVNRNHISSSIQEEV
+1044 NVNKNNIAPSVQEEV

-1096 LDGVDVRRGRDTV
+1096 LDGVDVRKGRDTV
-1109 TLSDGRQAELC
+1109 TLSDGQQAALC
-1120 TLAVKTWLISED
+1120 TLAVKTWLISEGE
-1132 AECEVD
+1132 ECEVS

-1145 NEGSTYAV
+1145 IEGSTYAV
-1153 RWTYSLTALGD
+1153 CWTYSLTALGD

-1177 WKRRHSSI
+1177 WKGRHSNV
-1185 SGRDLSPA
+1185 SGRGLSSA

-1216 FQGGMVVYRQQQSR
+1216 FQGGMVIYRQQQSR
-1230 DTGGWR
+1230 DTGGWH
-1236 LFCVRGDL
+1236 LFCVRGDV
-1244 PVEGSL
+1244 PVEGRL

-1283 AHSKARQVAKHTVQR
+1283 AHSKARQVAKQTVQR

-1307 SLRTGTFMNVQ
+1307 SLRTGSFMNVQ

-1362 QSGTFKGVELMSP
+1362 QSGTFKGVELISP
-1375 SYVNGVITAMP
+1375 SHVNGVITAMP
-1386 FFQDKLYA
+1386 FLQDKLYA

-1416 ASISQRPLWDN
+1416 SSVSQGPHWDK

-1441 ERNPRRPPMAYLID
+1441 ERNPRRHPMAYLIE

-1468 SWELRLT
+1468 SWEMRLT

-1489 VQDALAALNKTQF
+1489 VQDALAALNTTQF

-1525 SQQDF
+1525 SQHDF
-1530 KVALGMTWNDYNC
+1530 KVALGMTWNNYNC
-1543 LSDLQKTDLKKSKGL
+1543 LSDLQKMDLKKSKGL

>member
-1 MDKMESVAQES
+1 MDKMENVAQES

-55 STYAD
+55 STYVD

-83 VPAKIPNGCKVNAPG
+83 VPAMISNGCKVNASG

-103 NSLRLLPLSITLS
+103 N

-126 VAGEKPPDSH
+126 VDGENTPDSH

-151 VGQLKNALLQQTSS
+151 VGQLKSALLQQTSS
-165 PAPSD
+165 PAPSN

-194 RRRARRYMPGDP
+194 RRRTRRYMPGDP
-206 AGSRKNSERFR
+206 AGNRKNSERFR
-217 TQPVTACE
+217 TQPITACE
-225 IKDSCGMDDENQDT
+225 IKESCGTMDDEKQDT
-239 VQMDVKTD
+239 SEMDVKTD

-271 ASSFLKPRTSNSFHE
+271 ASSFLKPRSSNSFHE
-286 RRVRRNNDPRALTQP
+286 RRVRRNKDPRALTQP
-301 ITFEETMMAAS
+301 ITFEETVMAAS
-312 PHAGEAGEAEPEVVD
+312 PQSGETGEPEAEVED

-349 LGAAGSPARDG
+349 MGAVGSPGRDG

-397 RFHLAPQLSDRQQAE
+397 HLHLAPHLTDRQQAD

-417 PSEVRLSGL
+417 PSEVRHSGL
-426 SSSQDWGSSSELS
+426 SSSQEWGSSSELT
-439 SSPNLKTASNSN
+439 SSPHLKPAADSN
-451 SQNAVPIKGILK
+451 SQNSVQIKGILK

-473 SESRDRDNLN
+473 SGTRDRDDLN
-483 GHSLEQNGRER
+483 GHGLEKNGGERRER
-494 KEKEVIEESHVTP
+494 EVTEERHMSTVDP
-507 VEPAPL
+507 SPARL
-513 SSAPWRQRARKEAS
+513 SSAPWRQRARTEAAT
-527 ISSGRTR
+527 SSSRTR
-534 RSAPKPEEQP
+534 RSAPKPEECP
-544 SLSEDIQITEQSRE
+544 SLSEDLQITEQSRE
-558 SDISDRL
+558 SAITDRL
-565 TDSRGTE
+565 TDSRVTE
-572 KEEEKQSAK
+572 EEEEKQSAK
-581 EKCNVSLSSAP
+581 ASCNISLNSGL
-592 QDETVS
+592 QDETVG
-598 TAESNPET
+598 TAEST
-606 QYWDPVFSSVYSRSN
+606 QTQCWEPVFSSVYSRS
-621 SAPQY
+621 STTPQY

-645 TQTQPQVMGKVKA
+645 TQTQPQVTGRVKA
-658 SCEEDDS
+658 SCEEEDS
-665 PKLIFTETQT
+665 PKPIFTETQT
-675 ICSSEVQESQMF
+675 ICTNEVQESHMF
-687 GAEMTSEP
+687 GTEMAKEVMTSEP
-695 SSPPACP
+695 CSLPVCP
-702 TEGGDTEPD
+702 TPGGDTEPD

-758 DFMHSEENS
+758 DFMQPEENS
-767 EIENNTAL
+767 EMENNTAL
-775 KNSNCTSADVSSSG
+775 KNSNCTPADVTSSG
-789 KESRPT
+789 KVSRPT

-828 CFLLVTPSNCFLW
+828 CFLLVTPSHCFLW

-853 ASEIASVVVTQRD
+853 ASEMALLIVTQRD

-879 GVNTDSLEAAEFW
+879 GVNTDSLQAAEFW

-898 TQYKGPDSADDDEHY
+898 TQYKDSADDDEHY
-913 ERAISESNCIYRL
+913 EKAISESNCIYRL
-926 QGDRLSPHEQGWA
+926 QGDRLSPHEQCWA
-939 VVPDLSLLSSSQT
+939 AVPHLTLLNSSQT

-1007 INKQGIGRP
+1007 IHKQGIGRP

-1029 TILFKE
+1029 TVLFKE

-1044 KVNRNHISSSIQEEV
+1044 KVNKNHIEPFIQEEV
-1059 KTPSLKSSP
+1059 QTPSLISSP

-1082 LFGGVCL
+1082 LFGGICP
-1089 SGVSQIV
+1089 SGVSQII
-1096 LDGVDVRRGRDTV
+1096 LDGVDVRRGRDMV
-1109 TLSDGRQAELC
+1109 TLSDGQKAELC
-1120 TLAVKTWLISED
+1120 TLAVKTWLISEGE
-1132 AECEVD
+1132 ECEVAA
-1138 PESLGQF
+1138 ESLGQF
-1145 NEGSTYAV
+1145 NEGSTYAT

-1164 QMAIGQERSALFI
+1164 QMARGQEHSALFI
-1177 WKRRHSSI
+1177 WKGRHSNT
-1185 SGRDLSPA
+1185 SGQDLSPA

-1216 FQGGMVVYRQQQSR
+1216 FQGGMVIYRKHSK
-1230 DTGGWR
+1230 DTGAWR
-1236 LFCVRGDL
+1236 LFCVRGDVS
-1244 PVEGSL
+1244 VEGSL
-1250 LEVQCSCSSLRS
+1250 LEVPCSCSSLRS
-1262 RGSLILLNSQQG
+1262 RGSLVLLNSQQG

-1283 AHSKARQVAKHTVQR
+1283 AHSKARQVAKQTVQR

-1307 SLRTGTFMNVQ
+1307 SLRTGSFINVQ
-1318 EVEEGK
+1318 EMEEGK
-1324 EPADFWNAI
+1324 EPTEFWNAI

-1353 TPRLYHLSA
+1353 TPRLFHMSA
-1362 QSGTFKGVELMSP
+1362 QSGTFKGVELISP
-1375 SYVNGVITAMP
+1375 SHVNGVITAMP
-1386 FFQDKLYA
+1386 FLQDKLYA

-1416 ASISQRPLWDN
+1416 ASVSQHPHWDK
-1427 EKKCAMETALQYCK
+1427 EKKCAMETVLQYCK

-1468 SWELRLT
+1468 SWEMRLT
-1475 QEVQDCTVRKKLTL
+1475 QGVQDCTVCKKLTF

-1525 SQQDF
+1525 SQHDF
-1530 KVALGMTWNDYNC
+1530 KAALGMTWNDYNC
-1543 LSDLQKTDLKKSKGL
+1543 LSDLQKLDLKKSKGL

>member
-1 MDKMESVAQES
+1 MDKMENVSQES

-41 KWSRREREGRGVRD
+41 KWSRRDREGRGVRD
-55 STYAD
+55 SNYVE

-71 GRNGRTPLEERP
+71 GRNGQTALEERP
-83 VPAKIPNGCKVNAPG
+83 VPAVISNGCKVNARG

-103 NSLRLLPLSITLS
+103 S
-116 RECLLGSSGT
+116 RT
-126 VAGEKPPDSH
+126 
-136 GPSTPDTPQLHTHVS
+136 
-151 VGQLKNALLQQTSS
+151 
-165 PAPSD
+165 
-170 RVATDGGVVALTLDL
+170 
-185 AVQPGAEGS
+185 
-194 RRRARRYMPGDP
+194 
-206 AGSRKNSERFR
+206 
-217 TQPVTACE
+217 
-225 IKDSCGMDDENQDT
+225 MDDGNQDT
-239 VQMDVKTD
+239 SQMDVKTD

-271 ASSFLKPRTSNSFHE
+271 ASLFLKPRSSNSFHE

-301 ITFEETMMAAS
+301 ITFEETVMAAS
-312 PHAGEAGEAEPEVVD
+312 PQSGEAAEPEAEVED

-349 LGAAGSPARDG
+349 SGAVGSPVRDG

-383 DEVNLLQKGPVQLP
+383 DEVNLLQKEPVQLP
-397 RFHLAPQLSDRQQAE
+397 CLHLTPHLSDRQQAE

-417 PSEVRLSGL
+417 PSEVRLSGP
-426 SSSQDWGSSSELS
+426 SSSQERS
-439 SSPNLKTASNSN
+439 SSPELTSSPHPKPTAGGN
-451 SQNAVPIKGILK
+451 SQNAVQIKGILK

-473 SESRDRDNLN
+473 SGTRDRDDLN
-483 GHSLEQNGRER
+483 GHGLEKNGGERRGREV
-494 KEKEVIEESHVTP
+494 KEERHVSAVGP
-507 VEPAPL
+507 SPARP
-513 SSAPWRQRARKEAS
+513 SSAPWRQRGRKEEH
-527 ISSGRTR
+527 GRTR
-534 RSAPKPEEQP
+534 RSAPKPEECP
-544 SLSEDIQITEQSRE
+544 SLTTEQIT
-558 SDISDRL
+558 DRL
-565 TDSRGTE
+565 TDSRVT
-572 KEEEKQSAK
+572 KEEEDEQSAK
-581 EKCNVSLSSAP
+581 ARCNISLNSGP

-598 TAESNPET
+598 TAESTPQT
-606 QYWDPVFSSVYSRSN
+606 QCWEPVFSSVYSHS
-621 SAPQY
+621 STTPQY

-640 EVSTT
+640 EVSTS
-645 TQTQPQVMGKVKA
+645 TQSQPQVTGRDKEI
-658 SCEEDDS
+658 CDEEDS

-675 ICSSEVQESQMF
+675 ICTNEVQESQMF
-687 GAEMTSEP
+687 GTEMSKEVMTSL
-695 SSPPACP
+695 PACP
-702 TEGGDTEPD
+702 TTGGDTEPD
-711 LSTLCQTNTPIL
+711 FSTLCQTNTPIL

-758 DFMHSEENS
+758 DFMQPEENS
-767 EIENNTAL
+767 QTENNTAM
-775 KNSNCTSADVSSSG
+775 KNSNCTPADVTSSG
-789 KESRPT
+789 KVSRPI

-821 RSLNSGD
+821 HSLNSGD
-828 CFLLVTPSNCFLW
+828 CFLLVTPSHCFLW

-853 ASEIASVVVTQRD
+853 ASEMASCIVTQRD
-866 LGCQATGVVHLDE
+866 MGCQATGVVHLDE
-879 GVNTDSLEAAEFW
+879 GVNTDSLQAAEFW

-898 TQYKGPDSADDDEHY
+898 TQYKGPDSTDDDEHY

-926 QGDRLSPHEQGWA
+926 QGDRLSPHEQAWA
-939 VVPDLSLLSSSQT
+939 AVPHLTLLNSSQT

-965 GKDVGPSERKLALQL
+965 GTDVGPSERKLALQL

-1007 INKQGIGRP
+1007 IPKQGTGRP

-1029 TILFKE
+1029 TVLFKE

-1044 KVNRNHISSSIQEEV
+1044 KVNKNHIEPFIQEEEQ
-1059 KTPSLKSSP
+1059 TPSLISSP

-1089 SGVSQIV
+1089 SAVSQIV
-1096 LDGVDVRRGRDTV
+1096 LDGVDVRRGRDMV
-1109 TLSDGRQAELC
+1109 TLSDGRQVELC
-1120 TLAVKTWLISED
+1120 TLAVKSWLISESE
-1132 AECEVD
+1132 ECEVA

-1145 NEGSTYAV
+1145 SEGCTYAT
-1153 RWTYSLTALGD
+1153 RWTYSLTALVD
-1164 QMAIGQERSALFI
+1164 QMAKGQERSALFI
-1177 WKRRHSSI
+1177 WKGRHSNA
-1185 SGRDLSPA
+1185 SGQDLSPA
-1193 LTNQCSSQVFV
+1193 LTHQCSSQLFV

-1216 FQGGMVVYRQQQSR
+1216 FQGGMVIYRQHSR
-1230 DTGGWR
+1230 DTGGWH
-1236 LFCVRGDL
+1236 LFCVRGDVS
-1244 PVEGSL
+1244 VEGSL
-1250 LEVQCSCSSLRS
+1250 LEVPCSCSSLRS
-1262 RGSLILLNSQQG
+1262 RGSLVLLNSQQG

-1283 AHSKARQVAKHTVQR
+1283 AHSKARQVAKQTVQR

-1307 SLRTGTFMNVQ
+1307 SLRTGGFMNVQ

-1324 EPADFWNAI
+1324 EPAEFWNAI
-1333 GPQDRKSYDCMLQ
+1333 GPQDKKSYDCMLQ
-1346 DPGKFNF
+1346 DPSKFNF
-1353 TPRLYHLSA
+1353 TPRLFHLSA
-1362 QSGTFKGVELMSP
+1362 QSGTFEGAELISP
-1375 SYVNGVITAMP
+1375 SHVSGVITAMP
-1386 FFQDKLYA
+1386 FLQDKLYS

-1416 ASISQRPLWDN
+1416 ASVSQRPHWDK

-1468 SWELRLT
+1468 SWEMRLT
-1475 QEVQDCTVRKKLTL
+1475 QGVQDCTVCKKLTL
-1489 VQDALAALNKTQF
+1489 VQDALAAHNKTQF

-1525 SQQDF
+1525 SQHDF
-1530 KVALGMTWNDYNC
+1530 KAALGMTWNDYNC
-1543 LSDLQKTDLKKSKGL
+1543 LSDLQKMDLKKSKGL

>member
-1 MDKMESVAQES
+1 MENAAQES

-41 KWSRREREGRGVRD
+41 KWSRRDREGRGVRD
-55 STYAD
+55 SNYVE

-71 GRNGRTPLEERP
+71 GRNGQTPLEERP
-83 VPAKIPNGCKVNAPG
+83 VPAMISNGCKVNTSR

-103 NSLRLLPLSITLS
+103 NST
-116 RECLLGSSGT
+116 
-126 VAGEKPPDSH
+126 
-136 GPSTPDTPQLHTHVS
+136 
-151 VGQLKNALLQQTSS
+151 
-165 PAPSD
+165 
-170 RVATDGGVVALTLDL
+170 TDGGVVALTLDL
-185 AVQPGAEGS
+185 AVQPGAEGC
-194 RRRARRYMPGDP
+194 RRRSRRYMPGDP

-217 TQPVTACE
+217 TQPITACE
-225 IKDSCGMDDENQDT
+225 IKESCGTMDDENQDT
-239 VQMDVKTD
+239 SQMDVKTD

-271 ASSFLKPRTSNSFHE
+271 ASLFLKPRSSNSFHE

-301 ITFEETMMAAS
+301 ITFEETVMAAS
-312 PHAGEAGEAEPEVVD
+312 PQSGEACEPEAEVED

-349 LGAAGSPARDG
+349 LGAVGSPVRDG

-383 DEVNLLQKGPVQLP
+383 DEVNLLQKEPVQLP
-397 RFHLAPQLSDRQQAE
+397 RLHLTPHLSDRQQAE

-417 PSEVRLSGL
+417 PSEVCLSRP
-426 SSSQDWGSSSELS
+426 SSSQERGSSSELT
-439 SSPNLKTASNSN
+439 SSPHLKPTVGSN
-451 SQNAVPIKGILK
+451 SQNSVQIKGILK
-463 KSSSEGVVWR
+463 KSTSEGVVWR
-473 SESRDRDNLN
+473 SGTRDRDRDLN
-483 GHSLEQNGRER
+483 GHGLEKNGGERSEREV
-494 KEKEVIEESHVTP
+494 KEERHISAVGRSP
-507 VEPAPL
+507 VCP
-513 SSAPWRQRARKEAS
+513 SSVPWRQRGRKEEH
-527 ISSGRTR
+527 GRTR
-534 RSAPKPEEQP
+534 RSASKPDECP
-544 SLSEDIQITEQSRE
+544 SHSEDLQITEQSRE
-558 SDISDRL
+558 SDITDRL
-565 TDSRGTE
+565 AGSRVT
-572 KEEEKQSAK
+572 KEEEEVQSAK
-581 EKCNVSLSSAP
+581 ARCNISVNSGP
-592 QDETVS
+592 QDETVR
-598 TAESNPET
+598 TAESTPQT
-606 QYWDPVFSSVYSRSN
+606 QCWEPVFSSVYSHS
-621 SAPQY
+621 STTPQY

-640 EVSTT
+640 EVSTS
-645 TQTQPQVMGKVKA
+645 TQNQPQVTGRDKEICK
-658 SCEEDDS
+658 EEDS

-675 ICSSEVQESQMF
+675 ICTNEVQESQMV
-687 GAEMTSEP
+687 GTEMAKEVMTSDP
-695 SSPPACP
+695 CSLPACP
-702 TEGGDTEPD
+702 TTGGDTEPD
-711 LSTLCQTNTPIL
+711 LSTLCQTNMPIL

-758 DFMHSEENS
+758 DFMQPEENS
-767 EIENNTAL
+767 EVENNTAM
-775 KNSNCTSADVSSSG
+775 KNSNCTPADVTSSG
-789 KESRPT
+789 KVSRPI
-795 VPYNKLMLIQVKGWR
+795 VPYNQLMLIQVKGWR

-821 RSLNSGD
+821 HSLNSGD

-853 ASEIASVVVTQRD
+853 ASEMASLIVTQRD
-866 LGCQATGVVHLDE
+866 MGCQATGVVHLDE
-879 GVNTDSLEAAEFW
+879 GVNTDSLQAAEFW
-892 NLLGGQ
+892 KLLGGQ
-898 TQYKGPDSADDDEHY
+898 SQYKGPDSADEDEHY

-926 QGDRLSPHEQGWA
+926 QGDRFSPLEQAWA
-939 VVPDLSLLSSSQT
+939 AVPHLALLNSSQT

-1002 GGSAH
+1002 GGSAR
-1007 INKQGIGRP
+1007 IPKKGTGRP

-1029 TILFKE
+1029 TVLFKE

-1044 KVNRNHISSSIQEEV
+1044 KVNKNHIEPFIQEEEQ
-1059 KTPSLKSSP
+1059 TPSLMSSP
-1068 QPVSAEQWSCDARA
+1068 QPVSPEQWSCDARA

-1089 SGVSQIV
+1089 SAVSKIV
-1096 LDGVDVRRGRDTV
+1096 LDGVDVRRGRDMV
-1109 TLSDGRQAELC
+1109 TLSDGRQVELC
-1120 TLAVKTWLISED
+1120 TLAVKSWLISESE
-1132 AECEVD
+1132 ECEVA

-1145 NEGSTYAV
+1145 SEGCTYAT

-1164 QMAIGQERSALFI
+1164 QMARGQERSALFI
-1177 WKRRHSSI
+1177 WKGRHSNA
-1185 SGRDLSPA
+1185 SGRDLSPT

-1204 TEGEEPPCFLQL
+1204 TEGEEPACFLQL
-1216 FQGGMVVYRQQQSR
+1216 FQGGMVIYRKHNR
-1230 DTGGWR
+1230 DTGGWL
-1236 LFCVRGDL
+1236 LFCVRGDVS
-1244 PVEGSL
+1244 VEGSL
-1250 LEVQCSCSSLRS
+1250 LEVPCSCSSLRS
-1262 RGSLILLNSQQG
+1262 RGSLVLLNSQQG

-1283 AHSKARQVAKHTVQR
+1283 AHSKARQVAKQTVQR

-1307 SLRTGTFMNVQ
+1307 SLRTGSFMNVQ

-1324 EPADFWNAI
+1324 EPAEFWNAI
-1333 GPQDRKSYDCMLQ
+1333 GPQDKKSYDCMLQ
-1346 DPGKFNF
+1346 DPGKFHF
-1353 TPRLYHLSA
+1353 TPRLFHLSA
-1362 QSGTFKGVELMSP
+1362 QSGTFEGAEFISP
-1375 SYVNGVITAMP
+1375 SHVSGVIMAMP
-1386 FFQDKLYA
+1386 FLQDKLYS

-1416 ASISQRPLWDN
+1416 ASVSQHPHWDK

-1468 SWELRLT
+1468 SWEMRLT
-1475 QEVQDCTVRKKLTL
+1475 RGVQDCTVCKKLTL

-1525 SQQDF
+1525 SPQDF
-1530 KVALGMTWNDYNC
+1530 KAVLGMTWNDYNC
-1543 LSDLQKTDLKKSKGL
+1543 LSDLQKMDLKKSKGL

>member
-1 MDKMESVAQES
+1 MDKMESVGQES

-55 STYAD
+55 STYVD
-60 KSVSGGMNGGM
+60 KSVSGGVNGGM
-71 GRNGRTPLEERP
+71 GRNGQTPLEERP
-83 VPAKIPNGCKVNAPG
+83 VPEKISNGCKVNTRG

-103 NSLRLLPLSITLS
+103 N
-116 RECLLGSSGT
+116 
-126 VAGEKPPDSH
+126 
-136 GPSTPDTPQLHTHVS
+136 
-151 VGQLKNALLQQTSS
+151 
-165 PAPSD
+165 
-170 RVATDGGVVALTLDL
+170 
-185 AVQPGAEGS
+185 
-194 RRRARRYMPGDP
+194 RR
-206 AGSRKNSERFR
+206 
-217 TQPVTACE
+217 
-225 IKDSCGMDDENQDT
+225 MDDENQDNS
-239 VQMDVKTD
+239 QMDVKTD

-271 ASSFLKPRTSNSFHE
+271 ASSFLKPRSSNSFHE

-301 ITFEETMMAAS
+301 ITFEETVMAAS
-312 PHAGEAGEAEPEVVD
+312 PQSREEGEAEPDAED

-341 FNKLSQPI
+341 FNKLSQPM
-349 LGAAGSPARDG
+349 LGAVGSPARDS
-360 SPLEASERRR
+360 SPLEASGRRR

-383 DEVNLLQKGPVQLP
+383 DEVNLLQKGPVELP
-397 RFHLAPQLSDRQQAE
+397 RLHLAPDLSDRQQAE

-426 SSSQDWGSSSELS
+426 SSSQEWGSSSELT
-439 SSPNLKTASNSN
+439 SSPNLKPTSDSN
-451 SQNAVPIKGILK
+451 SQKAVQIKGILK

-483 GHSLEQNGRER
+483 GHGLEQIRRER
-494 KEKEVIEESHVTP
+494 EMIEERHMTP
-507 VEPAPL
+507 ADQSPSPL

-527 ISSGRTR
+527 AYSGRTR
-534 RSAPKPEEQP
+534 RSAPKPELCP
-544 SLSEDIQITEQSRE
+544 SLSEDLQITEQSRE
-558 SDISDRL
+558 SAISDRL
-565 TDSRGTE
+565 TDSKAE
-572 KEEEKQSAK
+572 KEEEKQNATES
-581 EKCNVSLSSAP
+581 CNISLSSAH
-592 QDETVS
+592 QDENVT
-598 TAESNPET
+598 TAESNPQT
-606 QYWDPVFSSVYSRSN
+606 QCWEPVFSSVYSHS
-621 SAPQY
+621 SSTPQY
-626 VMFFN
+626 VMLFN

-640 EVSTT
+640 EVSTS
-645 TQTQPQVMGKVKA
+645 TQTQPQVTGRVKA
-658 SCEEDDS
+658 SCEEEDS
-665 PKLIFTETQT
+665 PTLFTETQT
-675 ICSSEVQESQMF
+675 ICASEVQESQMF
-687 GAEMTSEP
+687 GAETTSEP
-695 SSPPACP
+695 SALPACA
-702 TEGGDTEPD
+702 TTGGDTEPD

-758 DFMHSEENS
+758 DFMQSEENS
-767 EIENNTAL
+767 EMENNTAM
-775 KNSNCTSADVSSSG
+775 KNSNCTPADVSSSG
-789 KESRPT
+789 KGGRPT

-810 QVQVRLVEPVS
+810 QVQVRLVEPGS

-828 CFLLVTPSNCFLW
+828 CFLLVTPSHCFLW

-853 ASEIASVVVTQRD
+853 ASEMASVIVTQRD

-879 GVNTDSLEAAEFW
+879 GVNTDSPQAAEFW
-892 NLLGGQ
+892 KLLGGQ
-898 TQYKGPDSADDDEHY
+898 TQYKGPESADDDEHY

-926 QGDRLSPHEQGWA
+926 QGDRLSPLEEGWA
-939 VVPDLSLLSSSQT
+939 VVPDLSLLNSSQT

-1007 INKQGIGRP
+1007 IHKQGIGRP

-1035 KFANSFEQT
+1035 KFTNSFEQT
-1044 KVNRNHISSSIQEEV
+1044 NVNKNNIVPSIQELSTV
-1059 KTPSLKSSP
+1059 SVKSS
-1068 QPVSAEQWSCDARA
+1068 QCPVSAEQWSCDARA

-1109 TLSDGRQAELC
+1109 TLSDGQQAELH
-1120 TLAVKTWLISED
+1120 TLAVKTWLISEGE
-1132 AECEVD
+1132 ECEVS

-1145 NEGSTYAV
+1145 SEDSTYAV
-1153 RWTYSLTALGD
+1153 CWTYSLTVLGD
-1164 QMAIGQERSALFI
+1164 EMAVGQERSALFI
-1177 WKRRHSSI
+1177 WKGRHSSI
-1185 SGRDLSPA
+1185 SGRDLSSA

-1216 FQGGMVVYRQQQSR
+1216 FQGGMVIYRQQQSR

-1236 LFCVRGDL
+1236 LFCVRGDV

-1274 AIYLWHGCK
+1274 EIYLWHGCK
-1283 AHSKARQVAKHTVQR
+1283 AHSKARQVAKQTAQR

-1307 SLRTGTFMNVQ
+1307 SLRTGSFMNVQ

-1362 QSGTFKGVELMSP
+1362 QSGTFKGVELISP
-1375 SYVNGVITAMP
+1375 SNMSGVITAMP
-1386 FFQDKLYA
+1386 FLQDKMYD

-1416 ASISQRPLWDN
+1416 SSVSQRPHWDK

-1468 SWELRLT
+1468 SWETILT
-1475 QEVQDCTVRKKLTL
+1475 QEVQDCTVRKNLTL

-1515 VDPLH
+1515 
-1520 LENYL
+1520 
-1525 SQQDF
+1525 SF
-1530 KVALGMTWNDYNC
+1530 KPGEPV
-1543 LSDLQKTDLKKSKGL
+1543 
-1558 Y
+1558 

>member
-1 MDKMESVAQES
+1 MDQMESVAQES

-60 KSVSGGMNGGM
+60 KSVSGGLNGGM
-71 GRNGRTPLEERP
+71 GRNGQTPLEERP
-83 VPAKIPNGCKVNAPG
+83 VPAKISNGCKVNTRG

-103 NSLRLLPLSITLS
+103 N
-116 RECLLGSSGT
+116 
-126 VAGEKPPDSH
+126 
-136 GPSTPDTPQLHTHVS
+136 
-151 VGQLKNALLQQTSS
+151 
-165 PAPSD
+165 
-170 RVATDGGVVALTLDL
+170 
-185 AVQPGAEGS
+185 
-194 RRRARRYMPGDP
+194 RR
-206 AGSRKNSERFR
+206 
-217 TQPVTACE
+217 
-225 IKDSCGMDDENQDT
+225 MDDENQDNS
-239 VQMDVKTD
+239 QMDVKTD

-271 ASSFLKPRTSNSFHE
+271 ASSFLKPRSSNSFHE

-301 ITFEETMMAAS
+301 ITFEETVIAAS
-312 PHAGEAGEAEPEVVD
+312 PQSREEGEAEPEVED

-349 LGAAGSPARDG
+349 LGAVGSPARDG
-360 SPLEASERRR
+360 SPLEASGRRR

-383 DEVNLLQKGPVQLP
+383 DEVSLLQKGPVELP
-397 RFHLAPQLSDRQQAE
+397 HLHLAPHLSDRQQAE

-417 PSEVRLSGL
+417 PSEVHLSGV
-426 SSSQDWGSSSELS
+426 SSSQEWASSSELTS
-439 SSPNLKTASNSN
+439 SHNLKPASDSN
-451 SQNAVPIKGILK
+451 SQNAVQIKGILK
-463 KSSSEGVVWR
+463 KSSSDGAVWR
-473 SESRDRDNLN
+473 SESRVRDNLN
-483 GHSLEQNGRER
+483 GHGLEQIGRER
-494 KEKEVIEESHVTP
+494 EVIEERHMAP
-507 VEPAPL
+507 VDQSPAPL

-527 ISSGRTR
+527 ASSGRTQ
-534 RSAPKPEEQP
+534 RSAPKHELCT
-544 SLSEDIQITEQSRE
+544 SGSEDLKINEQSRE
-558 SDISDRL
+558 SAISDRL
-565 TDSRGTE
+565 TDSKGAE
-572 KEEEKQSAK
+572 NEEEKQNATES
-581 EKCNVSLSSAP
+581 CNISLSSAP
-592 QDETVS
+592 QDENVT
-598 TAESNPET
+598 TAESNPQT
-606 QYWDPVFSSVYSRSN
+606 QCWEPVFSSVYSRS
-621 SAPQY
+621 SSTPQY

-645 TQTQPQVMGKVKA
+645 TQTQPQA
-658 SCEEDDS
+658 SCEEEVS
-665 PKLIFTETQT
+665 PKLFTETQT
-675 ICSSEVQESQMF
+675 ICASEVQESQMF

-695 SSPPACP
+695 SALPACL
-702 TEGGDTEPD
+702 TTGGDTEPD

-758 DFMHSEENS
+758 DFMQSEEND
-767 EIENNTAL
+767 EMENNTAM
-775 KNSNCTSADVSSSG
+775 KNSNCTPADVSSSG
-789 KESRPT
+789 KGSRPT

-810 QVQVRLVEPVS
+810 QVQVRLVEPRS
-821 RSLNSGD
+821 CSLNSGD
-828 CFLLVTPSNCFLW
+828 CFLLVTPSHCFLW

-853 ASEIASVVVTQRD
+853 ASEMASVIVTQRD
-866 LGCQATGVVHLDE
+866 LGCQATGVIHLDE
-879 GVNTDSLEAAEFW
+879 GVNTDSLQAADFW

-939 VVPDLSLLSSSQT
+939 VVPDLSLLNSSQT

-1007 INKQGIGRP
+1007 IHKQGIGRP

-1035 KFANSFEQT
+1035 KFTNSFEQT
-1044 KVNRNHISSSIQEEV
+1044 NVNKNNIAPSIQEEV
-1059 KTPSLKSSP
+1059 KSSP

-1089 SGVSQIV
+1089 SEASQIV

-1109 TLSDGRQAELC
+1109 TLNDGRQAVLR
-1120 TLAVKTWLISED
+1120 TLAVKTWLISEGE
-1132 AECEVD
+1132 ECEVS

-1145 NEGSTYAV
+1145 NEGSTYAIC
-1153 RWTYSLTALGD
+1153 WTYSLTALGD
-1164 QMAIGQERSALFI
+1164 QMAVCQEQSALFI
-1177 WKRRHSSI
+1177 WKGRHSSV
-1185 SGRDLSPA
+1185 SGRDLSSA

-1216 FQGGMVVYRQQQSR
+1216 FQGGMVIYRQQQSR
-1230 DTGGWR
+1230 DTGGWH
-1236 LFCVRGDL
+1236 LFCVRGDV

-1283 AHSKARQVAKHTVQR
+1283 AHSKERQVAKQTIQR

-1307 SLRTGTFMNVQ
+1307 SLRTDSFMNVQ

-1362 QSGTFKGVELMSP
+1362 QSGTFKGVELISP
-1375 SYVNGVITAMP
+1375 SHVNGVITAMP
-1386 FFQDKLYA
+1386 FLQDKLYA

-1416 ASISQRPLWDN
+1416 SSVSQRPHWDK

-1468 SWELRLT
+1468 SWEMRLT
-1475 QEVQDCTVRKKLTL
+1475 QEVQDCTVRKNLTL

-1515 VDPLH
+1515 SFTPGELPVL
-1520 LENYL
+1520 
-1525 SQQDF
+1525 
-1530 KVALGMTWNDYNC
+1530 A
-1543 LSDLQKTDLKKSKGL
+1543 
-1558 Y
+1558 

>member
-1 MDKMESVAQES
+1 MDKMENVAQES

-20 KAERRRELAE
+20 KSERRRELAE

-41 KWSRREREGRGVRD
+41 KWSRRDREGRGVRD
-55 STYAD
+55 SNYVE
-60 KSVSGGMNGGM
+60 KSVSGGMNRGM

-83 VPAKIPNGCKVNAPG
+83 APAMISNGCKVNTRG

-103 NSLRLLPLSITLS
+103 
-116 RECLLGSSGT
+116 
-126 VAGEKPPDSH
+126 DS
-136 GPSTPDTPQLHTHVS
+136 
-151 VGQLKNALLQQTSS
+151 
-165 PAPSD
+165 
-170 RVATDGGVVALTLDL
+170 ATDGGVVALTLDL

-194 RRRARRYMPGDP
+194 RRRTRRYMPGDP
-206 AGSRKNSERFR
+206 AGSRKHSERFR
-217 TQPVTACE
+217 TQPITACE
-225 IKDSCGMDDENQDT
+225 IKESCGTMDDENQDT
-239 VQMDVKTD
+239 SQMDVKTD

-271 ASSFLKPRTSNSFHE
+271 ASLFLKPRSSNSFHE

-301 ITFEETMMAAS
+301 ITFEETVMAAS
-312 PHAGEAGEAEPEVVD
+312 PQSGEAGEPEAEVED

-349 LGAAGSPARDG
+349 LGAVGSPVRDG

-383 DEVNLLQKGPVQLP
+383 DEVNLLQKEPVQLP
-397 RFHLAPQLSDRQQAE
+397 RLHLMPHLSDRQQAE

-417 PSEVRLSGL
+417 PSEVRLSGP
-426 SSSQDWGSSSELS
+426 SSSQESGFSAELT
-439 SSPNLKTASNSN
+439 SSPHLKPAAGSN
-451 SQNAVPIKGILK
+451 SQNAVQIKGILK

-473 SESRDRDNLN
+473 SGTRDRDDLN
-483 GHSLEQNGRER
+483 GHGLEKNGGERRER
-494 KEKEVIEESHVTP
+494 EVKEERHMSAVGPS
-507 VEPAPL
+507 PARL
-513 SSAPWRQRARKEAS
+513 SSAPWRHRGRKEDAT
-527 ISSGRTR
+527 SSGRTR
-534 RSAPKPEEQP
+534 RSAPKPEECP
-544 SLSEDIQITEQSRE
+544 SLSEDLQSRE

-565 TDSRGTE
+565 TDSRVTK
-572 KEEEKQSAK
+572 KEEEEQSAK
-581 EKCNVSLSSAP
+581 ARCNISVNSEP

-598 TAESNPET
+598 TAESTPQT
-606 QYWDPVFSSVYSRSN
+606 QCWEPVFSSVYSHS
-621 SAPQY
+621 STPQY

-640 EVSTT
+640 EVSTS
-645 TQTQPQVMGKVKA
+645 TQSQPQEI
-658 SCEEDDS
+658 CEEEDS

-675 ICSSEVQESQMF
+675 ICTNEVQESQMF
-687 GAEMTSEP
+687 GTEMAKEVMTSDP
-695 SSPPACP
+695 CSLPACS
-702 TEGGDTEPD
+702 TTGGDTEPD

-758 DFMHSEENS
+758 DYMQPEENS
-767 EIENNTAL
+767 EMENNKAM
-775 KNSNCTSADVSSSG
+775 KNSNCTPADVTSSG
-789 KESRPT
+789 KVSRPI

-821 RSLNSGD
+821 HSLNSGD

-853 ASEIASVVVTQRD
+853 ASEMASLIVTQRD
-866 LGCQATGVVHLDE
+866 MGCQATGVVHLDE
-879 GVNTDSLEAAEFW
+879 GVNTDSLQAAEFW

-898 TQYKGPDSADDDEHY
+898 TQCKGPDSTDDDEHY
-913 ERAISESNCIYRL
+913 ERAISESNCIFRL
-926 QGDRLSPHEQGWA
+926 QGDRLSPHEQAWA
-939 VVPDLSLLSSSQT
+939 AVPHLSLLNSSQT

-1007 INKQGIGRP
+1007 IPKQGTGRP

-1029 TILFKE
+1029 TVLFKE

-1044 KVNRNHISSSIQEEV
+1044 KVNKNHIEPFIQEEEQ
-1059 KTPSLKSSP
+1059 TPSLISSA

-1089 SGVSQIV
+1089 SAVTQIV
-1096 LDGVDVRRGRDTV
+1096 LDGVDVRRGRGMV
-1109 TLSDGRQAELC
+1109 TLSDGRQVELC
-1120 TLAVKTWLISED
+1120 TLAVKSWLISES
-1132 AECEVD
+1132 EEFEVA

-1145 NEGSTYAV
+1145 SEDCTYAT

-1164 QMAIGQERSALFI
+1164 QMARGQERSVLFI
-1177 WKRRHSSI
+1177 WKGRHSNA

-1193 LTNQCSSQVFV
+1193 LTNQCSSQVFI

-1216 FQGGMVVYRQQQSR
+1216 FQGGMVIYRQHSR
-1230 DTGGWR
+1230 DTGGWH
-1236 LFCVRGDL
+1236 LFCVRGDVS
-1244 PVEGSL
+1244 VEGSL
-1250 LEVQCSCSSLRS
+1250 LEVLCSCSSLRS
-1262 RGSLILLNSQQG
+1262 RGSLVLLNSQQG

-1283 AHSKARQVAKHTVQR
+1283 AHSKARQVAKQTVQR

-1307 SLRTGTFMNVQ
+1307 SLRTGSFMNVQ

-1324 EPADFWNAI
+1324 EPAEFWNAI
-1333 GPQDRKSYDCMLQ
+1333 GPQDKKSYDCMLQ

-1353 TPRLYHLSA
+1353 TPRLFYLSA
-1362 QSGTFKGVELMSP
+1362 QSGTFEGAELISP
-1375 SYVNGVITAMP
+1375 SHVSGVITAMP
-1386 FFQDKLYA
+1386 FLQDKLYS
-1394 VPHPALFLLD
+1394 VPHSALFLLD
-1404 NYLEVYLWQSCE
+1404 NYLEVYLWQSCV
-1416 ASISQRPLWDN
+1416 ASVSQRPHWDK
-1427 EKKCAMETALQYCK
+1427 EKKCAMETALEYCK

-1468 SWELRLT
+1468 SWEMRLT
-1475 QEVQDCTVRKKLTL
+1475 QGVQDCTVCKKLTL
-1489 VQDALAALNKTQF
+1489 VQDALASLNKTQF

-1525 SQQDF
+1525 SQHDF
-1530 KVALGMTWNDYNC
+1530 KAALGMTWNDYNC
-1543 LSDLQKTDLKKSKGL
+1543 LSDLQKMELKKRKGF

>member
-1 MDKMESVAQES
+1 METMESAAPES

-55 STYAD
+55 STYVD
-60 KSVSGGMNGGM
+60 KSVSGGMYGGM
-71 GRNGRTPLEERP
+71 GRNGQMEERP
-83 VPAKIPNGCKVNAPG
+83 VPTKISNGCKVNSSG

-103 NSLRLLPLSITLS
+103 S
-116 RECLLGSSGT
+116 REGLLGSSGT

-151 VGQLKNALLQQTSS
+151 VGRLRNALLQQTSS

-194 RRRARRYMPGDP
+194 RRRARRYMPGDS

-225 IKDSCGMDDENQDT
+225 IKDSCGIMDDEIQDNS
-239 VQMDVKTD
+239 QMDVKTD

-259 LFKELEKTASPE
+259 LFKELEKTSSAE
-271 ASSFLKPRTSNSFHE
+271 ASSFLKPRSSNSFHE
-286 RRVRRNNDPRALTQP
+286 RRVRRNNDARALTQP
-301 ITFEETMMAAS
+301 ITFEETAMAAS
-312 PHAGEAGEAEPEVVD
+312 PQRGEAGETEPGVED

-341 FNKLSQPI
+341 FNKLSQPM
-349 LGAAGSPARDG
+349 LGAVGGPARDG
-360 SPLEASERRR
+360 SPLEAAERRR

-383 DEVNLLQKGPVQLP
+383 DEVNLLQKGPVELP
-397 RFHLAPQLSDRQQAE
+397 RLHLAPHLSDRQQAE

-417 PSEVRLSGL
+417 PSEVRLSG
-426 SSSQDWGSSSELS
+426 QDWASSSELTPSPHLKPASDS
-439 SSPNLKTASNSN
+439 S
-451 SQNAVPIKGILK
+451 SQNAVQIKSILK

-483 GHSLEQNGRER
+483 GHGLERRER
-494 KEKEVIEESHVTP
+494 EVIEERQMTP
-507 VEPAPL
+507 VDQSPAPL

-527 ISSGRTR
+527 VSSGRTR
-534 RSAPKPEEQP
+534 RSAPKHEERP
-544 SLSEDIQITEQSRE
+544 SLSEDLQITEQ
-558 SDISDRL
+558 SDRL
-565 TDSRGTE
+565 TDSKEAE
-572 KEEEKQSAK
+572 KEEEKQNAM
-581 EKCNVSLSSAP
+581 ERCNISQSSEP
-592 QDETVS
+592 QDDNLT
-598 TAESNPET
+598 TAEFHPQT
-606 QYWDPVFSSVYSRSN
+606 QCWEPVFSSVYSRS
-621 SAPQY
+621 SSTPQY
-626 VMFFN
+626 VMCFN
-631 ERSLSYEAQ
+631 ERTLSYEAQ

-645 TQTQPQVMGKVKA
+645 TQTQPQVTERVET
-658 SCEEDDS
+658 SCEEEDS

-675 ICSSEVQESQMF
+675 VCASEVQECQMF

-695 SSPPACP
+695 SSPPVCST
-702 TEGGDTEPD
+702 TEGDTEPD

-758 DFMHSEENS
+758 DFMQSEENS
-767 EIENNTAL
+767 EMENNTAM
-775 KNSNCTSADVSSSG
+775 KNSNCTPAVVSTSG
-789 KESRPT
+789 KGSRPT
-795 VPYNKLMLIQVKGWR
+795 VPYNELMLIQVKGWR

-828 CFLLVTPSNCFLW
+828 CFLLVTPSHCFLW

-846 NTIEREK
+846 NTVEREK
-853 ASEIASVVVTQRD
+853 ASEMASVIVTQRD

-879 GVNTDSLEAAEFW
+879 GVNTDSLQAAEFW
-892 NLLGGQ
+892 NLLRGQ
-898 TQYKGPDSADDDEHY
+898 TQYKDSAEDDEHY

-965 GKDVGPSERKLALQL
+965 GKDVGPSERKVALQL

-1002 GGSAH
+1002 GGSEH
-1007 INKQGIGRP
+1007 IHTQGIGRP

-1044 KVNRNHISSSIQEEV
+1044 TVNKKNIAPSIQEEV
-1059 KTPSLKSSP
+1059 KVRIRIYTNLIFILSCVFSPDPSQESS
-1068 QPVSAEQWSCDARA
+1068 EQWSCDARA
-1082 LFGGVCL
+1082 LLGGVCL
-1089 SGVSQIV
+1089 SGVSQVV

-1120 TLAVKTWLISED
+1120 TLAVKAWLISD
-1132 AECEVD
+1132 GVECEVSS
-1138 PESLGQF
+1138 ESFGQF
-1145 NEGSTYAV
+1145 HEDSTYAV
-1153 RWTYSLTALGD
+1153 CWTYSLTVLGG
-1164 QMAIGQERSALFI
+1164 QMSIGQERSALFI
-1177 WKRRHSSI
+1177 WKGRHSNI
-1185 SGRDLSPA
+1185 SGQDLSPA
-1193 LTNQCSSQVFV
+1193 LTNQCSSQVFI

-1216 FQGGMVVYRQQQSR
+1216 FQGGLVIYRQQQSR

-1236 LFCVRGDL
+1236 LFCVRGDV

-1250 LEVQCSCSSLRS
+1250 LEVQCSCSGLRS

-1283 AHSKARQVAKHTVQR
+1283 AHSKARQVAKQTVQR

-1307 SLRTGTFMNVQ
+1307 SLRTGSFMNVQ

-1362 QSGTFKGVELMSP
+1362 QSGTFVGVELISP
-1375 SYVNGVITAMP
+1375 SHVNGVITAMP
-1386 FFQDKLYA
+1386 FLQDKLYA

-1416 ASISQRPLWDN
+1416 SSVSQRSHWDK

-1468 SWELRLT
+1468 SWDMRLT
-1475 QEVQDCTVRKKLTL
+1475 QEAQDCTACKKLTL
-1489 VQDALAALNKTQF
+1489 VQDALAAVNKTQF

-1525 SQQDF
+1525 SQHDF

-1543 LSDLQKTDLKKSKGL
+1543 LSDLQKMDLKKSKGL

>member
-1 MDKMESVAQES
+1 MDKMENVAQES

-20 KAERRRELAE
+20 KSERRRELAE

-41 KWSRREREGRGVRD
+41 KWSRRDREGRGVRD
-55 STYAD
+55 SNYVE
-60 KSVSGGMNGGM
+60 KSVSGGMNRGM

-83 VPAKIPNGCKVNAPG
+83 APAMISNGCKVNTRG

-103 NSLRLLPLSITLS
+103 
-116 RECLLGSSGT
+116 
-126 VAGEKPPDSH
+126 
-136 GPSTPDTPQLHTHVS
+136 
-151 VGQLKNALLQQTSS
+151 
-165 PAPSD
+165 D
-170 RVATDGGVVALTLDL
+170 RT
-185 AVQPGAEGS
+185 
-194 RRRARRYMPGDP
+194 
-206 AGSRKNSERFR
+206 
-217 TQPVTACE
+217 
-225 IKDSCGMDDENQDT
+225 MDDENQDT
-239 VQMDVKTD
+239 SQMDVKTD

-271 ASSFLKPRTSNSFHE
+271 ASLFLKPRSSNSFHE

-301 ITFEETMMAAS
+301 ITFEETVMAAS
-312 PHAGEAGEAEPEVVD
+312 PQSGEAGEPEAEVED

-349 LGAAGSPARDG
+349 LGAVGSPVRDG

-383 DEVNLLQKGPVQLP
+383 DEVNLLQKEPVQLP
-397 RFHLAPQLSDRQQAE
+397 RLHLMPHLSDRQQAE

-417 PSEVRLSGL
+417 PSEVRLSGP
-426 SSSQDWGSSSELS
+426 SSSQESGFSAELT
-439 SSPNLKTASNSN
+439 SSPHLKPAAGSN
-451 SQNAVPIKGILK
+451 SQNAVQIKGILK

-473 SESRDRDNLN
+473 SGTRDRDDLN
-483 GHSLEQNGRER
+483 GHGLEKNGGERRER
-494 KEKEVIEESHVTP
+494 EVKEERHMSAVGPS
-507 VEPAPL
+507 PARL
-513 SSAPWRQRARKEAS
+513 SSAPWRHRGRKEDAT
-527 ISSGRTR
+527 SSGRTR
-534 RSAPKPEEQP
+534 RSAPKPEECP
-544 SLSEDIQITEQSRE
+544 SLSEDLQSRE

-565 TDSRGTE
+565 TDSRVTK
-572 KEEEKQSAK
+572 KEEEEQSAK
-581 EKCNVSLSSAP
+581 ARCNISVNSEP

-598 TAESNPET
+598 TAESTPQT
-606 QYWDPVFSSVYSRSN
+606 QCWEPVFSSVYSHS
-621 SAPQY
+621 STPQY

-640 EVSTT
+640 EVSTS
-645 TQTQPQVMGKVKA
+645 TQSQPQEI
-658 SCEEDDS
+658 CEEEDS

-675 ICSSEVQESQMF
+675 ICTNEVQESQMF
-687 GAEMTSEP
+687 GTEMAKEVMTSDP
-695 SSPPACP
+695 CSLPACS
-702 TEGGDTEPD
+702 TTGGDTEPD

-758 DFMHSEENS
+758 DYMQPEENS
-767 EIENNTAL
+767 EMENNKAM
-775 KNSNCTSADVSSSG
+775 KNSNCTPADVTSSG
-789 KESRPT
+789 KVSRPI

-821 RSLNSGD
+821 HSLNSGD

-853 ASEIASVVVTQRD
+853 ASEMASLIVTQRD
-866 LGCQATGVVHLDE
+866 MGCQATGVVHLDE
-879 GVNTDSLEAAEFW
+879 GVNTDSLQAAEFW

-898 TQYKGPDSADDDEHY
+898 TQCKGPDSTDDDEHY
-913 ERAISESNCIYRL
+913 ERAISESNCIFRL
-926 QGDRLSPHEQGWA
+926 QGDRLSPHEQAWA
-939 VVPDLSLLSSSQT
+939 AVPHLSLLNSSQT

-1007 INKQGIGRP
+1007 IPKQGTGRP

-1029 TILFKE
+1029 TVLFKE

-1044 KVNRNHISSSIQEEV
+1044 KVNKNHIEPFIQEEEQ
-1059 KTPSLKSSP
+1059 TPSLISSA

-1089 SGVSQIV
+1089 SAVTQIV
-1096 LDGVDVRRGRDTV
+1096 LDGVDVRRGRGMV
-1109 TLSDGRQAELC
+1109 TLSDGRQVELC
-1120 TLAVKTWLISED
+1120 TLAVKSWLISES
-1132 AECEVD
+1132 EEFEVA

-1145 NEGSTYAV
+1145 SEDCTYAT

-1164 QMAIGQERSALFI
+1164 QMARGQERSVLFI
-1177 WKRRHSSI
+1177 WKGRHSNA

-1193 LTNQCSSQVFV
+1193 LTNQCSSQVFI

-1216 FQGGMVVYRQQQSR
+1216 FQGGMVIYRQHSR
-1230 DTGGWR
+1230 DTGGWH
-1236 LFCVRGDL
+1236 LFCVRGDVS
-1244 PVEGSL
+1244 VEGSL
-1250 LEVQCSCSSLRS
+1250 LEVLCSCSSLRS
-1262 RGSLILLNSQQG
+1262 RGSLVLLNSQQG

-1283 AHSKARQVAKHTVQR
+1283 AHSKARQVAKQTVQR

-1307 SLRTGTFMNVQ
+1307 SLRTGSFMNVQ

-1324 EPADFWNAI
+1324 EPAEFWNAI
-1333 GPQDRKSYDCMLQ
+1333 GPQDKKSYDCMLQ

-1353 TPRLYHLSA
+1353 TPRLFYLSA
-1362 QSGTFKGVELMSP
+1362 QSGTFEGAELISP
-1375 SYVNGVITAMP
+1375 SHVSGVITAMP
-1386 FFQDKLYA
+1386 FLQDKLYS
-1394 VPHPALFLLD
+1394 VPHSALFLLD
-1404 NYLEVYLWQSCE
+1404 NYLEVYLWQSCV
-1416 ASISQRPLWDN
+1416 ASVSQRPHWDK
-1427 EKKCAMETALQYCK
+1427 EKKCAMETALEYCK

-1468 SWELRLT
+1468 SWEMRLT
-1475 QEVQDCTVRKKLTL
+1475 QGVQDCTVCKKLTL
-1489 VQDALAALNKTQF
+1489 VQDALASLNKTQF

-1525 SQQDF
+1525 SQHDF
-1530 KVALGMTWNDYNC
+1530 KAALGMTWNDYNC
-1543 LSDLQKTDLKKSKGL
+1543 LSDLQKMELKKRKGF

>member
-1 MDKMESVAQES
+1 MDQMESVAQES

-60 KSVSGGMNGGM
+60 KSVSGGLNGGM
-71 GRNGRTPLEERP
+71 GRNGQTPLEERP
-83 VPAKIPNGCKVNAPG
+83 VPAKISNGCKVNTRG

-103 NSLRLLPLSITLS
+103 NR
-116 RECLLGSSGT
+116 
-126 VAGEKPPDSH
+126 
-136 GPSTPDTPQLHTHVS
+136 
-151 VGQLKNALLQQTSS
+151 
-165 PAPSD
+165 
-170 RVATDGGVVALTLDL
+170 ATDGGVVALTLDH

-194 RRRARRYMPGDP
+194 RRRARRYMPGDS

-225 IKDSCGMDDENQDT
+225 IKDSCGRMDDENQDNS
-239 VQMDVKTD
+239 QMDVKTD

-271 ASSFLKPRTSNSFHE
+271 ASSFLKPRSSNSFHE

-301 ITFEETMMAAS
+301 ITFEETVIAAS
-312 PHAGEAGEAEPEVVD
+312 PQSREEGEAEPEVED

-349 LGAAGSPARDG
+349 LGAVGSPARDG
-360 SPLEASERRR
+360 SPLEASGRRR

-383 DEVNLLQKGPVQLP
+383 DEVSLLQKGPVELP
-397 RFHLAPQLSDRQQAE
+397 HLHLAPHLSDRQQAE

-417 PSEVRLSGL
+417 PSEVHLSGV
-426 SSSQDWGSSSELS
+426 SSSQEWASSSELTS
-439 SSPNLKTASNSN
+439 SHNLKPASDSN
-451 SQNAVPIKGILK
+451 SQNAVQIKGILK
-463 KSSSEGVVWR
+463 KSSSDGAVWR
-473 SESRDRDNLN
+473 SESRVRDNLN
-483 GHSLEQNGRER
+483 GHGLEQIGRER
-494 KEKEVIEESHVTP
+494 EVIEERHMAP
-507 VEPAPL
+507 VDQSPAPL

-527 ISSGRTR
+527 ASSGRTQ
-534 RSAPKPEEQP
+534 RSAPKHELCT
-544 SLSEDIQITEQSRE
+544 SGSEDLKINEQSRE
-558 SDISDRL
+558 SAISDRL
-565 TDSRGTE
+565 TDSKGAE
-572 KEEEKQSAK
+572 NEEEKQNATES
-581 EKCNVSLSSAP
+581 CNISLSSAP
-592 QDETVS
+592 QDENVT
-598 TAESNPET
+598 TAESNPQT
-606 QYWDPVFSSVYSRSN
+606 QCWEPVFSSVYSRS
-621 SAPQY
+621 SSTPQY

-645 TQTQPQVMGKVKA
+645 TQTQPQA
-658 SCEEDDS
+658 SCEEEVS
-665 PKLIFTETQT
+665 PKLFTETQT
-675 ICSSEVQESQMF
+675 ICASEVQESQMF

-695 SSPPACP
+695 SALPACL
-702 TEGGDTEPD
+702 TTGGDTEPD

-758 DFMHSEENS
+758 DFMQSEEND
-767 EIENNTAL
+767 EMENNTAM
-775 KNSNCTSADVSSSG
+775 KNSNCTPADVSSSG
-789 KESRPT
+789 KGSRPT

-810 QVQVRLVEPVS
+810 QVQVRLVEPRS
-821 RSLNSGD
+821 CSLNSGD
-828 CFLLVTPSNCFLW
+828 CFLLVTPSHCFLW

-853 ASEIASVVVTQRD
+853 ASEMASVIVTQRD
-866 LGCQATGVVHLDE
+866 LGCQATGVIHLDE
-879 GVNTDSLEAAEFW
+879 GVNTDSLQAADFW

-939 VVPDLSLLSSSQT
+939 VVPDLSLLNSSQT

-1007 INKQGIGRP
+1007 IHKQGIGRP

-1035 KFANSFEQT
+1035 KFTNSFEQT
-1044 KVNRNHISSSIQEEV
+1044 NVNKNNIAPSIQEEV
-1059 KTPSLKSSP
+1059 KSSP

-1089 SGVSQIV
+1089 SEASQIV

-1109 TLSDGRQAELC
+1109 TLNDGRQAVLR
-1120 TLAVKTWLISED
+1120 TLAVKTWLISEGE
-1132 AECEVD
+1132 ECEVS

-1145 NEGSTYAV
+1145 NEGSTYAIC
-1153 RWTYSLTALGD
+1153 WTYSLTALGD
-1164 QMAIGQERSALFI
+1164 QMAVCQEQSALFI
-1177 WKRRHSSI
+1177 WKGRHSSV
-1185 SGRDLSPA
+1185 SGRDLSSA

-1216 FQGGMVVYRQQQSR
+1216 FQGGMVIYRQQQSR
-1230 DTGGWR
+1230 DTGGWH
-1236 LFCVRGDL
+1236 LFCVRGDV

-1283 AHSKARQVAKHTVQR
+1283 AHSKERQVAKQTIQR

-1307 SLRTGTFMNVQ
+1307 SLRTDSFMNVQ

-1362 QSGTFKGVELMSP
+1362 QSGTFKGVELISP
-1375 SYVNGVITAMP
+1375 SHVNGVITAMP
-1386 FFQDKLYA
+1386 FLQDKLYA

-1416 ASISQRPLWDN
+1416 SSVSQRPHWDK

-1468 SWELRLT
+1468 SWEMRLT
-1475 QEVQDCTVRKKLTL
+1475 QEVQDCTVRKNLTL

-1515 VDPLH
+1515 SFTPGELPVL
-1520 LENYL
+1520 
-1525 SQQDF
+1525 
-1530 KVALGMTWNDYNC
+1530 A
-1543 LSDLQKTDLKKSKGL
+1543 
-1558 Y
+1558 

>member
-1 MDKMESVAQES
+1 MDQMESVAQES

-60 KSVSGGMNGGM
+60 KSVSGGLNGGM
-71 GRNGRTPLEERP
+71 GRNGQTPLEERP
-83 VPAKIPNGCKVNAPG
+83 VPAKISNGCKVNTRG

-103 NSLRLLPLSITLS
+103 NSR
-116 RECLLGSSGT
+116 
-126 VAGEKPPDSH
+126 
-136 GPSTPDTPQLHTHVS
+136 
-151 VGQLKNALLQQTSS
+151 
-165 PAPSD
+165 
-170 RVATDGGVVALTLDL
+170 
-185 AVQPGAEGS
+185 
-194 RRRARRYMPGDP
+194 
-206 AGSRKNSERFR
+206 
-217 TQPVTACE
+217 
-225 IKDSCGMDDENQDT
+225 MDDENQDNS
-239 VQMDVKTD
+239 QMDVKTD

-271 ASSFLKPRTSNSFHE
+271 ASSFLKPRSSNSFHE

-301 ITFEETMMAAS
+301 ITFEETVIAAS
-312 PHAGEAGEAEPEVVD
+312 PQSREEGEAEPEVED

-349 LGAAGSPARDG
+349 LGAVGSPARDG
-360 SPLEASERRR
+360 SPLEASGRRR

-383 DEVNLLQKGPVQLP
+383 DEVSLLQKGPVELP
-397 RFHLAPQLSDRQQAE
+397 HLHLAPHLSDRQQAE

-417 PSEVRLSGL
+417 PSEVHLSGV
-426 SSSQDWGSSSELS
+426 SSSQEWASSSELTS
-439 SSPNLKTASNSN
+439 SHNLKPASDSN
-451 SQNAVPIKGILK
+451 SQNAVQIKGILK
-463 KSSSEGVVWR
+463 KSSSDGAVWR
-473 SESRDRDNLN
+473 SESRARDNLN
-483 GHSLEQNGRER
+483 GHGLEQIGRER
-494 KEKEVIEESHVTP
+494 EVIEERHMAP
-507 VEPAPL
+507 VDQSPAPL

-527 ISSGRTR
+527 ASSGRTQ
-534 RSAPKPEEQP
+534 RSAPR
-544 SLSEDIQITEQSRE
+544 SEDLKINEQSRE
-558 SDISDRL
+558 SAISDRL
-565 TDSRGTE
+565 TDSKGAE
-572 KEEEKQSAK
+572 NEEEKQNATES
-581 EKCNVSLSSAP
+581 CNISLSSAP
-592 QDETVS
+592 QDENVT
-598 TAESNPET
+598 TAESNPQT
-606 QYWDPVFSSVYSRSN
+606 QCWEPVFSSVYSRS
-621 SAPQY
+621 SSTPQY

-631 ERSLSYEAQ
+631 E
-640 EVSTT
+640 
-645 TQTQPQVMGKVKA
+645 A
-658 SCEEDDS
+658 SCEEEDS
-665 PKLIFTETQT
+665 PKLLKTETQT
-675 ICSSEVQESQMF
+675 ICASEVQESQMF

-695 SSPPACP
+695 SALPACL
-702 TEGGDTEPD
+702 TTGGDTEPD

-758 DFMHSEENS
+758 DFMQSEEND
-767 EIENNTAL
+767 EMENNTAM
-775 KNSNCTSADVSSSG
+775 KNSNCTPADVSSSG
-789 KESRPT
+789 KGSRPT

-810 QVQVRLVEPVS
+810 QVQVRLVEPRS
-821 RSLNSGD
+821 CSLNSGD
-828 CFLLVTPSNCFLW
+828 CFLLVTPSHCFLW

-853 ASEIASVVVTQRD
+853 ASEMASVIVTQRD
-866 LGCQATGVVHLDE
+866 LGCQATGVIHLDE
-879 GVNTDSLEAAEFW
+879 
-892 NLLGGQ
+892 
-898 TQYKGPDSADDDEHY
+898 GPDSADDDEHY

-939 VVPDLSLLSSSQT
+939 VVPDLSLLNSSQT

-1007 INKQGIGRP
+1007 IHKQGIGRP

-1035 KFANSFEQT
+1035 KFTNSFEQT
-1044 KVNRNHISSSIQEEV
+1044 NVNKNNIAPSIQEEV
-1059 KTPSLKSSP
+1059 K
-1068 QPVSAEQWSCDARA
+1068 PVSAEQWSCDARA
-1082 LFGGVCL
+1082 LFGGVSL

-1120 TLAVKTWLISED
+1120 TLVVKTWLISEGE
-1132 AECEVD
+1132 ECEVS

-1145 NEGSTYAV
+1145 NEGSTYAIC
-1153 RWTYSLTALGD
+1153 WTYSLTALGD
-1164 QMAIGQERSALFI
+1164 QMAVGQEQSALFI
-1177 WKRRHSSI
+1177 WKGRHSNV
-1185 SGRDLSPA
+1185 SGRDLSSA

-1216 FQGGMVVYRQQQSR
+1216 FQGGMVIYRQQQSR
-1230 DTGGWR
+1230 DTGGWH
-1236 LFCVRGDL
+1236 LFCVRGDV

-1283 AHSKARQVAKHTVQR
+1283 AHSKERQVAKQTIQR

-1307 SLRTGTFMNVQ
+1307 SLRTDSFMNVQ

-1362 QSGTFKGVELMSP
+1362 QSGTFKGVELISP
-1375 SYVNGVITAMP
+1375 SHGNGVITAMP
-1386 FFQDKLYA
+1386 FLQDKLYA

-1416 ASISQRPLWDN
+1416 SSVSQRPHWDK

-1468 SWELRLT
+1468 SWEMRLT
-1475 QEVQDCTVRKKLTL
+1475 QEVQDCTVRKNLTL

-1515 VDPLH
+1515 SSTPGELPV
-1520 LENYL
+1520 LE
-1525 SQQDF
+1525 
-1530 KVALGMTWNDYNC
+1530 
-1543 LSDLQKTDLKKSKGL
+1543 
-1558 Y
+1558 

>member
-1 MDKMESVAQES
+1 MDAVATQES

-41 KWSRREREGRGVRD
+41 KWSRRERKGRGVCD

-71 GRNGRTPLEERP
+71 GRNGQTLLEERP
-83 VPAKIPNGCKVNAPG
+83 GPEKISNGCK
-98 ENTHQ
+98 
-103 NSLRLLPLSITLS
+103 
-116 RECLLGSSGT
+116 
-126 VAGEKPPDSH
+126 
-136 GPSTPDTPQLHTHVS
+136 
-151 VGQLKNALLQQTSS
+151 
-165 PAPSD
+165 
-170 RVATDGGVVALTLDL
+170 
-185 AVQPGAEGS
+185 
-194 RRRARRYMPGDP
+194 
-206 AGSRKNSERFR
+206 
-217 TQPVTACE
+217 
-225 IKDSCGMDDENQDT
+225 
-239 VQMDVKTD
+239 
-247 DRAKMSVAAKMS
+247 
-259 LFKELEKTASPE
+259 
-271 ASSFLKPRTSNSFHE
+271 
-286 RRVRRNNDPRALTQP
+286 
-301 ITFEETMMAAS
+301 
-312 PHAGEAGEAEPEVVD
+312 
-327 DAGTKLSM
+327 
-335 SEKLAL
+335 
-341 FNKLSQPI
+341 
-349 LGAAGSPARDG
+349 
-360 SPLEASERRR
+360 
-370 QKGARYRTQPITV
+370 
-383 DEVNLLQKGPVQLP
+383 LQKDPVQLP
-397 RFHLAPQLSDRQQAE
+397 RLHLATHLSDRQQAE

-426 SSSQDWGSSSELS
+426 SSSQEWGSSSELT
-439 SSPNLKTASNSN
+439 SSPHLKPTSDSN
-451 SQNAVPIKGILK
+451 SQNAVQIKGILK
-463 KSSSEGVVWR
+463 NNSSEGVVWR

-483 GHSLEQNGRER
+483 GHDLD
-494 KEKEVIEESHVTP
+494 
-507 VEPAPL
+507 
-513 SSAPWRQRARKEAS
+513 APWRQRAKKEPSA
-527 ISSGRTR
+527 SSGRTW
-534 RSAPKPEEQP
+534 RSAPKPEERP
-544 SLSEDIQITEQSRE
+544 SLSEDLQTTEQSRE
-558 SDISDRL
+558 SAISDRF
-565 TDSRGTE
+565 SPFH
-572 KEEEKQSAK
+572 SFA
-581 EKCNVSLSSAP
+581 LS
-592 QDETVS
+592 T
-598 TAESNPET
+598 
-606 QYWDPVFSSVYSRSN
+606 F
-621 SAPQY
+621 
-626 VMFFN
+626 
-631 ERSLSYEAQ
+631 
-640 EVSTT
+640 
-645 TQTQPQVMGKVKA
+645 
-658 SCEEDDS
+658 
-665 PKLIFTETQT
+665 
-675 ICSSEVQESQMF
+675 QMF
-687 GAEMTSEP
+687 GLIKIYRKGAFIFNALFVFS
-695 SSPPACP
+695 
-702 TEGGDTEPD
+702 
-711 LSTLCQTNTPIL
+711 L

-758 DFMHSEENS
+758 DFMQSEENS
-767 EIENNTAL
+767 EMENNTAM
-775 KNSNCTSADVSSSG
+775 KNSNCTPADVSSSG
-789 KESRPT
+789 KGSRPT

-828 CFLLVTPSNCFLW
+828 CFLLVTPSHCFLW

-846 NTIEREK
+846 NTIEREQ
-853 ASEIASVVVTQRD
+853 ASEMASVIVTQRD

-879 GVNTDSLEAAEFW
+879 GVSTDSLQAAEFW

-898 TQYKGPDSADDDEHY
+898 THYKDSADEDEHY

-939 VVPDLSLLSSSQT
+939 VVPDLSLLNSSQT

-987 AYDYSNCR
+987 VYDYSNCR

-1007 INKQGIGRP
+1007 IHKQGIGRP

-1044 KVNRNHISSSIQEEV
+1044 K
-1059 KTPSLKSSP
+1059 TPSLKSSP
-1068 QPVSAEQWSCDARA
+1068 QLVSAEQWSCDARA

-1089 SGVSQIV
+1089 SEVSQIA

-1109 TLSDGRQAELC
+1109 TLSDGRQAALC
-1120 TLAVKTWLISED
+1120 TLAVKTWLISEGE
-1132 AECEVD
+1132 ECEVA

-1145 NEGSTYAV
+1145 SEGSTYAV

-1177 WKRRHSSI
+1177 WKGWHSNI
-1185 SGRDLSPA
+1185 SGRDLPPA
-1193 LTNQCSSQVFV
+1193 LTNQCSSQLFV

-1216 FQGGMVVYRQQQSR
+1216 FQGGMVIYRPQQSR
-1230 DTGGWR
+1230 DTGGWH
-1236 LFCVRGDL
+1236 LFCVRGDV

-1274 AIYLWHGCK
+1274 TIYLWHGCK
-1283 AHSKARQVAKHTVQR
+1283 AHSKACQVAKQTVQR

-1307 SLRTGTFMNVQ
+1307 SLRTGRFMNVQ
-1318 EVEEGK
+1318 EVEEGN

-1333 GPQDRKSYDCMLQ
+1333 GPEDRKSYDCMLQ

-1362 QSGTFKGVELMSP
+1362 QSGTFKGVELISP
-1375 SYVNGVITAMP
+1375 SHLNGVITAMP
-1386 FFQDKLYA
+1386 FLQVKLYA
-1394 VPHPALFLLD
+1394 VPHPAIFLLD

-1416 ASISQRPLWDN
+1416 ASISQRPHWDK

-1468 SWELRLT
+1468 SWEMRLT
-1475 QEVQDCTVRKKLTL
+1475 QEVQVMRKKLTL
-1489 VQDALAALNKTQF
+1489 VQDALAALNKSQF

-1525 SQQDF
+1525 SQHDF

>member
-1 MDKMESVAQES
+1 MDKMENVAQES

-20 KAERRRELAE
+20 KSERRRELAE

-41 KWSRREREGRGVRD
+41 KWSRRDREGRGVRD
-55 STYAD
+55 SNYVE
-60 KSVSGGMNGGM
+60 KSVSGGMNRGM

-83 VPAKIPNGCKVNAPG
+83 APAMISNGCKVNTRG

-103 NSLRLLPLSITLS
+103 
-116 RECLLGSSGT
+116 
-126 VAGEKPPDSH
+126 
-136 GPSTPDTPQLHTHVS
+136 
-151 VGQLKNALLQQTSS
+151 
-165 PAPSD
+165 D
-170 RVATDGGVVALTLDL
+170 RT
-185 AVQPGAEGS
+185 
-194 RRRARRYMPGDP
+194 
-206 AGSRKNSERFR
+206 
-217 TQPVTACE
+217 
-225 IKDSCGMDDENQDT
+225 MDDENQDT
-239 VQMDVKTD
+239 SQMDVKTD

-271 ASSFLKPRTSNSFHE
+271 ASLFLKPRSSNSFHE

-301 ITFEETMMAAS
+301 ITFEETVMAAS
-312 PHAGEAGEAEPEVVD
+312 PQSGEAGEPEAEVED

-349 LGAAGSPARDG
+349 LGAVGSPVRDG

-383 DEVNLLQKGPVQLP
+383 DEVNLLQKEPVQLP
-397 RFHLAPQLSDRQQAE
+397 RLHLMPHLSDRQQAE

-417 PSEVRLSGL
+417 PSEVRLSGP
-426 SSSQDWGSSSELS
+426 SSSQESGFSAELT
-439 SSPNLKTASNSN
+439 SSPHLKPAAGSN
-451 SQNAVPIKGILK
+451 SQNAVQIKGILK

-473 SESRDRDNLN
+473 SGTRDRDDLN
-483 GHSLEQNGRER
+483 GHGLEKNGGERRER
-494 KEKEVIEESHVTP
+494 EVKEERHMSAVGPS
-507 VEPAPL
+507 PARL
-513 SSAPWRQRARKEAS
+513 SSAPWRHRGRKEDAT
-527 ISSGRTR
+527 SSGRTR
-534 RSAPKPEEQP
+534 RSAPKPEECP
-544 SLSEDIQITEQSRE
+544 SLSEDLQSRE

-565 TDSRGTE
+565 TDSRVTK
-572 KEEEKQSAK
+572 KEEEEQSAK
-581 EKCNVSLSSAP
+581 ARCNISVNSEP

-598 TAESNPET
+598 TAESTPQT
-606 QYWDPVFSSVYSRSN
+606 QCW
-621 SAPQY
+621 
-626 VMFFN
+626 
-631 ERSLSYEAQ
+631 RSLSYEAQ
-640 EVSTT
+640 EVSTS
-645 TQTQPQVMGKVKA
+645 TQSQPQVMGRDKEI
-658 SCEEDDS
+658 CEEEDS

-675 ICSSEVQESQMF
+675 ICTNEVQESQMF
-687 GAEMTSEP
+687 GTEMAKEVMTSDP
-695 SSPPACP
+695 CSLPACS
-702 TEGGDTEPD
+702 TTGGDTEPD

-758 DFMHSEENS
+758 DYMQPEENS
-767 EIENNTAL
+767 EMENNKAM
-775 KNSNCTSADVSSSG
+775 KNSNCTPADVTSSG
-789 KESRPT
+789 KVSRPI

-821 RSLNSGD
+821 HSLNSGD

-853 ASEIASVVVTQRD
+853 ASEMASLIVTQRD
-866 LGCQATGVVHLDE
+866 MGCQATGVVHLDE
-879 GVNTDSLEAAEFW
+879 GVNTDSLQAAEFW

-898 TQYKGPDSADDDEHY
+898 TQCKGPDSTDDDEHY
-913 ERAISESNCIYRL
+913 ERAISESNCIFRL
-926 QGDRLSPHEQGWA
+926 QGDRLSPHEQAWA
-939 VVPDLSLLSSSQT
+939 AVPHLSLLNSSQT

-1007 INKQGIGRP
+1007 IPKQGTGRP

-1029 TILFKE
+1029 TVLFKE

-1044 KVNRNHISSSIQEEV
+1044 KVNKNHIEPFIQEEEQ
-1059 KTPSLKSSP
+1059 TPSLISSA

-1089 SGVSQIV
+1089 SAVTQIV
-1096 LDGVDVRRGRDTV
+1096 LDGVDVRRGRGMV
-1109 TLSDGRQAELC
+1109 TLSDGRQVELC
-1120 TLAVKTWLISED
+1120 TLAVKSWLISES
-1132 AECEVD
+1132 EEFEVA

-1145 NEGSTYAV
+1145 SEDCTYAT

-1164 QMAIGQERSALFI
+1164 QMARGQERSVLFI
-1177 WKRRHSSI
+1177 WKGRHSNA

-1193 LTNQCSSQVFV
+1193 LTNQCSSQVFI

-1216 FQGGMVVYRQQQSR
+1216 FQGGMVIYRQHSR
-1230 DTGGWR
+1230 DTGGWH
-1236 LFCVRGDL
+1236 LFCVRGDVS
-1244 PVEGSL
+1244 VEGSL
-1250 LEVQCSCSSLRS
+1250 LEVLCSCSSLRS
-1262 RGSLILLNSQQG
+1262 RGSLVLLNSQQG

-1283 AHSKARQVAKHTVQR
+1283 AHSKARQVAKQTVQR

-1307 SLRTGTFMNVQ
+1307 SLRTGSFMNVQ

-1324 EPADFWNAI
+1324 EPAEFWNAI
-1333 GPQDRKSYDCMLQ
+1333 GPQDKKSYDCMLQ

-1353 TPRLYHLSA
+1353 TPRLFYLSA
-1362 QSGTFKGVELMSP
+1362 QSGTFEGAELISP
-1375 SYVNGVITAMP
+1375 SHVSGVITAMP
-1386 FFQDKLYA
+1386 FLQDKLYS
-1394 VPHPALFLLD
+1394 VPHSALFLLD
-1404 NYLEVYLWQSCE
+1404 NYLEVYLWQSCV
-1416 ASISQRPLWDN
+1416 ASVSQRPHWDK
-1427 EKKCAMETALQYCK
+1427 EKKCAMETALEYCK

-1468 SWELRLT
+1468 SWEMRLT
-1475 QEVQDCTVRKKLTL
+1475 QGVQDCTVCKKLTL
-1489 VQDALAALNKTQF
+1489 VQDALASLNKTQF

-1525 SQQDF
+1525 SQHDF
-1530 KVALGMTWNDYNC
+1530 KAALGMTWNDYNC
-1543 LSDLQKTDLKKSKGL
+1543 LSDLQKMELKKRKGF